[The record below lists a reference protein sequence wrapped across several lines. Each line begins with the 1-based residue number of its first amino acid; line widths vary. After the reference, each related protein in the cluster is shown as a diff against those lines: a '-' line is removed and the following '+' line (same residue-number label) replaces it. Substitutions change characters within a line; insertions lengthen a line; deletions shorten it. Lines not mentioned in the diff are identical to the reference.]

1 MEQPGMLPSGDF
13 PVRGCRGQIRAYI
26 KRGRRN
32 THVPDLVFPRRAAGQ
47 SGKHTP
53 HYGKEE
59 NAPLKTRYKILALVL
74 ALLCLLSFPCPAVL
88 AAEPEGNE
96 PAEEAESSAEEV
108 PEEEAAEE
116 PEQTAP
122 TVPLAKAPMLKA
134 AAATALITFDYVYDS
149 AGQYVYYQHPFYY
162 NGGPTGGYGD
172 MRLNDFA
179 NGQEAYCIEPGIML
193 AHGDVLRSDVID
205 IWNSFSYEQQNA
217 IKLALL
223 CGRAGNSSNL
233 PGTPSCQQ
241 TATQMLIWE
250 FITGARQPS
259 PPYARGND
267 EIYTCLVSNGQNAE
281 IGQIYDTILS
291 YMLSYM
297 TLPSFMTAVSASAPQ
312 EELSYD
318 GTTYS
323 ITLTDTNSVIG
334 NYSFS
339 ASDAVVSVEVSG
351 NQLILRSA
359 SPISA
364 PVTVVATRNSAYTA
378 ASTFTPYGSTTRQD
392 IVVGVE
398 AVGGMTGYLTLKANH
413 KEFRI
418 TVTKE
423 DSLTGMAQGDG
434 TLAGA
439 VYGLYHSDTLIETC
453 TTDANGQFT
462 TGYYEAG
469 EGWTIREI
477 APSPG
482 YLLDTTVYPVPATAD
497 QLPTI
502 KNDLTLTVKENP
514 ILGQFSISKLAVNS
528 AAGTEAPETG
538 ATFEVFP
545 KSAGSYD
552 AAAESERDI
561 LTCGENGTAQSKLLP
576 YGVYIVRQLSG
587 WKGYAL
593 DATLHEVN
601 ISSDGETVSI
611 QLRNEIFKGSLTIR
625 KVDKD
630 TEQALLGARFRLLDN
645 AGNPFAEGTTDES
658 GVLTFDN
665 LPFGDYYLEELEAPN
680 GYKIDRT
687 PYVFSVTADGQKI
700 EIRRENTRIP
710 GSVTVAKTDSSGNP
724 IPGAAF
730 RLEYSEDGEA
740 WTPVFHADVPAKE
753 IGGCTSEGLSDGM
766 LITGADGI
774 AVFGGLRADKNVHYR
789 ITENATVNGYVLLT
803 EPVEIGTLP
812 RENEE
817 SPIYDVSVTV
827 NNSPT
832 YLLPMTG
839 GAGLWPVLSAGF
851 AAACMGLFLIIISKN
866 KRRDCMQ

>member
-1 MEQPGMLPSGDF
+1 MEQHGTLPSGDF

-32 THVPDLVFPRRAAGQ
+32 THVPDLVFPRSAAGQ
-47 SGKHTP
+47 VSEHTQ

-59 NAPLKTRYKILALVL
+59 NTPLKTRYKILALIL

-88 AAEPEGNE
+88 AAELENGGLP
-96 PAEEAESSAEEV
+96 
-108 PEEEAAEE
+108 EAAEASEEAQEEEPAKE
-116 PEQTAP
+116 PEQT
-122 TVPLAKAPMLKA
+122 VPLVKAPMLKA

-162 NGGPTGGYGD
+162 NGGPTGGNGD

-205 IWNSFSYEQQNA
+205 VWNSFSYEQQNA

-223 CGRAGNSSNL
+223 CGRAGNSSHL

-281 IGQIYDTILS
+281 IGQIYDAILS

-297 TLPSFMTAVSASAPQ
+297 TLPGFMTAVSSSAPQ

-323 ITLTDTNSVIG
+323 ITLTDTNNVIE

-339 ASDAVVSVEVSG
+339 ASDTVVSVAVSG

-359 SPISA
+359 SPLSA

-418 TVTKE
+418 AVTKE
-423 DSLTGMAQGDG
+423 DGLTGTAQGDG

-439 VYGLYHSDTLIETC
+439 VYGLYHGDTLIETC

-482 YLLDTTVYPVPATAD
+482 YLLDMTVYPVPTTAD

-514 ILGQFSISKLAVNS
+514 ILGRFSISKLAVNS
-528 AAGTEAPETG
+528 AARTEAPETG

-545 KSAGSYD
+545 KSAGSYE

-576 YGVYIVRQLSG
+576 YGVYIIRQLSG
-587 WKGYAL
+587 WEGYVL
-593 DATLHEVN
+593 DTTLHEVN
-601 ISSDGETVSI
+601 ITSDGETVSLSI
-611 QLRNEIFKGSLTIR
+611 RNEIYKGLLTIQ

-630 TEQALLGARFRLLDN
+630 SGQALPDARFRLLDST
-645 AGNPFAEGTTDES
+645 GNPFAEGMTDANGILLFE
-658 GVLTFDN
+658 N
-665 LPFGDYYLEELEAPN
+665 IPFGDYYLEELEAPD
-680 GYKIDRT
+680 GYKADTT

-730 RLEYSEDGEA
+730 LLEHSEDGET
-740 WTPVFHADVPAKE
+740 WTPVFHTDVPAKE

-774 AVFGGLRADKNVHYR
+774 AIFNGLRAGDGVLYR
-789 ITENATVNGYVLLT
+789 VTEIATVNGYVLLT
-803 EPVEIGTLP
+803 EAVELGTLP
-812 RENEE
+812 RESEE
-817 SPIYDVSVTV
+817 STIYDVSVTV
-827 NNSPT
+827 SNSPT

-839 GAGLWPVLSAGF
+839 GTGLWPVLTAGF
-851 AAACMGLFLIIISKN
+851 AAACMGLFLISISKN

>member
-1 MEQPGMLPSGDF
+1 MEQPGTLPSGDF

-26 KRGRRN
+26 KRERRD
-32 THVPDLVFPRRAAGQ
+32 THVPDLVFPRSAAGQ
-47 SGKHTP
+47 VSEHTQ

-59 NAPLKTRYKILALVL
+59 NTPLKTRYKILALIL

-88 AAEPEGNE
+88 AAELEGD
-96 PAEEAESSAEEV
+96 ESV
-108 PEEEAAEE
+108 EEAAPSAEDVQEE
-116 PEQTAP
+116 EGAEQPEQTI
-122 TVPLAKAPMLKA
+122 PLSKPPMLKA

-205 IWNSFSYEQQNA
+205 VWNSFSYEQQNA

-281 IGQIYDTILS
+281 IGQIYDTIIS

-297 TLPSFMTAVSASAPQ
+297 TLPSFMTAVSSSAPQ
-312 EELSYD
+312 EELSND

-323 ITLTDTNSVIG
+323 ITLTDTNNVIE

-339 ASDAVVSVEVSG
+339 ASDTAVSAEVSG
-351 NQLILRSA
+351 NRLILRSA
-359 SPISA
+359 SPLSA

-398 AVGGMTGYLTLKANH
+398 AVGGMTGYLTLKANR

-418 TVTKE
+418 SVTKE
-423 DSLTGMAQGDG
+423 DGITGTAQGDG

-439 VYGLYHSDTLIETC
+439 VYGLYHGDTLIETC

-462 TGYYEAG
+462 TGYYETG
-469 EGWTIREI
+469 DDWTIREI

-482 YLLDTTVYPVPATAD
+482 YLLDTTVYPVPAAAD
-497 QLPTI
+497 QLPSI
-502 KNDLTLTVKENP
+502 KNDLSLTVKEPP
-514 ILGQFSISKLAVNS
+514 ILGRLSISKLAVNS
-528 AAGTEAPETG
+528 TAGAEAPEAG
-538 ATFEVFP
+538 ASFEVFL
-545 KSAGSYD
+545 KSAGSYE
-552 AAAESERDI
+552 AAAESERAI

-576 YGVYIVRQLSG
+576 YGVYIIRQLSG
-587 WKGYAL
+587 WEGYAL

-601 ISSDGETVSI
+601 ISSDGEIVTLS
-611 QLRNEIFKGSLTIR
+611 LRNEIFKGLLTIQ

-630 TEQALLGARFRLLDN
+630 SGQALPGARFRLLDS

-658 GVLTFDN
+658 GILVFEN
-665 LPFGDYYLEELEAPN
+665 IPFGDYYLEELEAPD
-680 GYKIDRT
+680 GYKADTT

-710 GSVTVAKTDSSGNP
+710 GSVTVAKTDSSGAP

-730 RLEYSEDGEA
+730 LLEYSEDGEI
-740 WTPVFHADVPAKE
+740 WTPVLHTDVPAKE
-753 IGGCTSEGLSDGM
+753 VGGCTSDGLSDGT

-774 AVFGGLRADKNVHYR
+774 AIFNGLRAGNGILYR
-789 ITENATVNGYVLLT
+789 VTEIATVNGYVLLT
-803 EPVEIGTLP
+803 EPVELGALP
-812 RENEE
+812 RESEE
-817 SPIYDVSVTV
+817 STIYDVSVTV
-827 NNSPT
+827 SNAPT

-839 GAGLWPVLSAGF
+839 GAALWPVLSAGF
-851 AAACMGLFLIIISKN
+851 AAACMGLFLIAISKN

>member
-1 MEQPGMLPSGDF
+1 MEQHGTLPSGDF
-13 PVRGCRGQIRAYI
+13 PVRGCLGQIRAYI
-26 KRGRRN
+26 KRERRD
-32 THVPDLVFPRRAAGQ
+32 THVPNLVFPRSAAGRIR
-47 SGKHTP
+47 KYTP

-59 NAPLKTRYKILALVL
+59 NTPLKTRYKILALIL

-88 AAEPEGNE
+88 AAGPEGNE
-96 PAEEAESSAEEV
+96 PSEEAESSAEDAQ
-108 PEEEAAEE
+108 EEEPAEQ
-116 PEQTAP
+116 PEQTI
-122 TVPLAKAPMLKA
+122 PLAKAPMLKA

-193 AHGDVLRSDVID
+193 AHGDVLRSDVINV
-205 IWNSFSYEQQNA
+205 WNSFSYEQQNA

-223 CGRAGNSSNL
+223 CGRAGNSSHL

-250 FITGARQPS
+250 FVTGARQPS
-259 PPYARGND
+259 PPYTRGND

-297 TLPSFMTAVSASAPQ
+297 TLPSFMTAVSTTAPQ

-318 GTTYS
+318 GNTYS
-323 ITLTDTNSVIG
+323 LMLTDTNNVIG

-339 ASDAVVSVEVSG
+339 ASDTAVSVEVSG
-351 NQLILRSA
+351 NRLILRSA
-359 SPISA
+359 SPLSA
-364 PVTVVATRNSAYTA
+364 SVTVVATRNSAYTA

-398 AVGGMTGYLTLKANH
+398 AVGGMTGYLTLKANR

-418 TVTKE
+418 SVTKE
-423 DSLTGMAQGDG
+423 DGITGTAQGDG
-434 TLAGA
+434 TLTGA
-439 VYGLYHSDTLIETC
+439 VYGLYHGDTLIETC

-469 EGWTIREI
+469 GGWTIREI
-477 APSPG
+477 SPSPG
-482 YLLDTTVYPVPATAD
+482 YFLDTTVYPVPAAAD
-497 QLPTI
+497 QLPSI
-502 KNDLTLTVKENP
+502 KNDLTLTVKETP
-514 ILGQFSISKLAVNS
+514 LLGRLSISKLAVNS

-538 ATFEVFP
+538 ASFEVFR
-545 KSAGSYD
+545 KAAGSYD
-552 AAAESERDI
+552 AAAETERDI
-561 LTCGENGTAQSKLLP
+561 LTCGEDGTAQSKLLP
-576 YGVYIVRQLSG
+576 YGVYLVRQLSG
-587 WKGYAL
+587 WEGYTL

-601 ISSDGETVSI
+601 ITSDGETVSLP
-611 QLRNEIFKGSLTIR
+611 LRNEIYKGSLTIQ
-625 KVDKD
+625 KTDKD
-630 TEQALLGARFRLLDN
+630 SGQALPGARFRLLDST
-645 AGNPFAEGTTDES
+645 GNPFAKGTTDEN
-658 GVLTFDN
+658 GILFFEN
-665 LPFGDYYLEELEAPN
+665 IPFGDYYLEELEAPN

-710 GSVTVAKTDSSGNP
+710 GSVTVAKTDSSGTP

-730 RLEYSEDGEA
+730 RLEYSEDGET

-753 IGGCTSEGLSDGM
+753 IGGCTSDGLSDGT
-766 LITGADGI
+766 LITGVEGR
-774 AVFGGLRADKNVHYR
+774 AVFDGLRAGEGVFYR
-789 ITENATVNGYVLLT
+789 VTEIATVNGYMLLT
-803 EPVEIGTLP
+803 EPVELGTLP

-827 NNSPT
+827 SNSPT

-851 AAACMGLFLIIISKN
+851 AAVCMGLFLIAISKN

>member
-1 MEQPGMLPSGDF
+1 MEQHGTLPSGDF

-26 KRGRRN
+26 ESERRN
-32 THVPDLVFPRRAAGQ
+32 ANVPDLVFPRSAAGRIYE
-47 SGKHTP
+47 HTP

-59 NAPLKTRYKILALVL
+59 NTPLKTRYKILALVL
-74 ALLCLLSFPCPAVL
+74 ALLCLLRFPCPAVL
-88 AAEPEGNE
+88 AAEPEGD
-96 PAEEAESSAEEV
+96 ESV
-108 PEEEAAEE
+108 EEAAPSAEDVQEE
-116 PEQTAP
+116 EGAEQPEL
-122 TVPLAKAPMLKA
+122 TVPLTKAPMLKA

-205 IWNSFSYEQQNA
+205 VWNSFSYEQQNA

-223 CGRAGNSSNL
+223 CGRAGNSSHL

-250 FITGARQPS
+250 FVTGARQPS
-259 PPYARGND
+259 PPYTRGND

-297 TLPSFMTAVSASAPQ
+297 TLPSFMTAVSSSAPQ

-323 ITLTDTNSVIG
+323 ITLIDTNNVIE

-339 ASDAVVSVEVSG
+339 ASDTVVSVAVSG
-351 NQLILRSA
+351 NQLILRST
-359 SPISA
+359 SPLSA

-423 DSLTGMAQGDG
+423 DSLSGMAQGDG
-434 TLAGA
+434 TLTGA
-439 VYGLYHSDTLIETC
+439 VYGLYHGDTLIETC

-462 TGYYEAG
+462 TCYYETG
-469 EGWTIREI
+469 DSWTIREI

-482 YLLDTTVYPVPATAD
+482 YLLDTTVYPVPAAAD
-497 QLPTI
+497 QLPSI

-514 ILGQFSISKLAVNS
+514 ILGRLSISKLAVNS

-545 KSAGSYD
+545 KSVGSYEV
-552 AAAESERDI
+552 AAESERDI

-576 YGVYIVRQLSG
+576 YGVYIIRQLSG
-587 WKGYAL
+587 WEGYVL
-593 DATLHEVN
+593 DTTLHEVN
-601 ISSDGETVSI
+601 ITSDGETVSLSI
-611 QLRNEIFKGSLTIR
+611 RNEIYKGSLTIQ

-630 TEQALLGARFRLLDN
+630 SRQALPDARFRLLDST
-645 AGNPFAEGTTDES
+645 GNPFAEGMTDANGILLFE
-658 GVLTFDN
+658 N
-665 LPFGDYYLEELEAPN
+665 IPFGDYYLEELEAPD
-680 GYKIDRT
+680 GYKADTT

-730 RLEYSEDGEA
+730 RLEYSEDGET
-740 WTPVFHADVPAKE
+740 WMPVFYSDIPAKE
-753 IGGCTSEGLSDGM
+753 VGGCTSEGLSDGM
-766 LITGADGI
+766 LITGDDGI
-774 AVFGGLRADKNVHYR
+774 AVFGGLRAGDGILYR
-789 ITENATVNGYVLLT
+789 VTEIVTVNGYVLLT
-803 EPVEIGTLP
+803 EPVELGTLP
-812 RENEE
+812 RESEE
-817 SPIYDVSVTV
+817 STIYNVSVTIS
-827 NNSPT
+827 NSPT

>member
-1 MEQPGMLPSGDF
+1 MEQHGTLPSGDF

-26 KRGRRN
+26 ERGRRD
-32 THVPDLVFPRRAAGQ
+32 TYVPNLVFPRRAAGRIRE
-47 SGKHTP
+47 HTP

-59 NAPLKTRYKILALVL
+59 NTPLKTRYKILALVL

-88 AAEPEGNE
+88 AAEPEGD
-96 PAEEAESSAEEV
+96 ESV
-108 PEEEAAEE
+108 EEAAPSAENVQEE
-116 PEQTAP
+116 EGAEQPEQTI
-122 TVPLAKAPMLKA
+122 PLAKAPMLKA

-205 IWNSFSYEQQNA
+205 VWNSFSYEQQNA

-223 CGRAGNSSNL
+223 CGRAGNSSHL

-250 FITGARQPS
+250 FVTGARQPS
-259 PPYARGND
+259 PPYTRGND

-297 TLPSFMTAVSASAPQ
+297 TLPSFMTAVSTTAPQ
-312 EELSYD
+312 EELPYD
-318 GTTYS
+318 GSTYS
-323 ITLTDTNSVIG
+323 LTLTDTNNVIG

-339 ASDAVVSVEVSG
+339 ASDTAVSVEVSG

-359 SPISA
+359 SPLSA

-398 AVGGMTGYLTLKANH
+398 AMGGMTGYLTLKANH

-423 DSLTGMAQGDG
+423 DGLTGTAQGDG

-439 VYGLYHSDTLIETC
+439 VYGLYHGDTLIETC

-545 KSAGSYD
+545 KSVGSYE

-576 YGVYIVRQLSG
+576 YGVYIIRQLSG
-587 WKGYAL
+587 WEGYVL
-593 DATLHEVN
+593 DTTLHEVN
-601 ISSDGETVSI
+601 ITSDGETVSLSI
-611 QLRNEIFKGSLTIR
+611 RNEIYKGSLTIQ

-630 TEQALLGARFRLLDN
+630 SGQALPDARFRLLDST
-645 AGNPFAEGTTDES
+645 GNPFAEGMTDANGILLFE
-658 GVLTFDN
+658 N
-665 LPFGDYYLEELEAPN
+665 IPFGDYYLEELEAPD
-680 GYKIDRT
+680 GYKADTT

-730 RLEYSEDGEA
+730 RLEYSEDGES
-740 WTPVFHADVPAKE
+740 WTPVFHTEVPAKE
-753 IGGCTSEGLSDGM
+753 VGGCTSESLSDGM
-766 LITGADGI
+766 LITGDDGI
-774 AVFGGLRADKNVHYR
+774 AVFGGLRAGDGILYR
-789 ITENATVNGYVLLT
+789 VTEIATVNGYVLLT
-803 EPVEIGTLP
+803 EPVELGTLP
-812 RENEE
+812 RESEE
-817 SPIYDVSVTV
+817 STIYNVSVTIS
-827 NNSPT
+827 NSPT

-839 GAGLWPVLSAGF
+839 GTGLWPVLSAGF

>member
-32 THVPDLVFPRRAAGQ
+32 THVPDLFFPRSAAGRIYE
-47 SGKHTP
+47 HTP

-59 NAPLKTRYKILALVL
+59 NTPLKTRYKILALVL

-88 AAEPEGNE
+88 AAELENGGLP
-96 PAEEAESSAEEV
+96 
-108 PEEEAAEE
+108 EAAEASEEAREEEPAKE
-116 PEQTAP
+116 PEQTI
-122 TVPLAKAPMLKA
+122 PLAKAPMLKA

-193 AHGDVLRSDVID
+193 AHGDVLHSDVID
-205 IWNSFSYEQQNA
+205 VWNSFSYEQQNA

-223 CGRAGNSSNL
+223 CGRAGNSSHL

-250 FITGARQPS
+250 FVTGARQPS
-259 PPYARGND
+259 PPYTRGND

-281 IGQIYDTILS
+281 IGKIYDTILS

-297 TLPSFMTAVSASAPQ
+297 TLPSFMTAVSSSAPQ

-323 ITLTDTNSVIG
+323 ITLTDTNNVIG

-339 ASDAVVSVEVSG
+339 ASDTVVSVKVSG
-351 NQLILRSA
+351 SQLILRSG
-359 SPISA
+359 SPLSA

-398 AVGGMTGYLTLKANH
+398 AVGGMTGYLTLKANR

-423 DSLTGMAQGDG
+423 DGVIRTAQGDG

-439 VYGLYHSDTLIETC
+439 VYGLYHGDTLIETC

-462 TGYYEAG
+462 TGYYEVG
-469 EGWTIREI
+469 DGWTIREI

-482 YLLDTTVYPVPATAD
+482 YLLDTTVYPVPAATD
-497 QLPTI
+497 QLPSI
-502 KNDLTLTVKENP
+502 KNDLTLTVKETP
-514 ILGQFSISKLAVNS
+514 ILGRLSIFKLAVNS
-528 AAGTEAPETG
+528 TAGTEAPEAG
-538 ATFEVFP
+538 ASFEVFR
-545 KSAGSYD
+545 KVAGSYD
-552 AAAESERDI
+552 AAAETERDI
-561 LTCGENGTAQSKLLP
+561 LTCGENGTVQSKLLP
-576 YGVYIVRQLSG
+576 YGVYLVRQLSG
-587 WKGYAL
+587 WEGYAL

-601 ISSDGETVSI
+601 IASDGEIVTLS
-611 QLRNEIFKGSLTIR
+611 LRNEIFKGLLTIQ

-630 TEQALLGARFRLLDN
+630 SGQALPGARFRLLDS

-658 GVLTFDN
+658 GILVFEN
-665 LPFGDYYLEELEAPN
+665 IPFGDYYLEELEAPD
-680 GYKIDRT
+680 GYKADTT

-700 EIRRENTRIP
+700 EILRENTRIP

-730 RLEYSEDGEA
+730 RLEYSADGEI

-753 IGGCTSEGLSDGM
+753 VGGCTSEGLSDGT
-766 LITGADGI
+766 LITGANGVAAFD
-774 AVFGGLRADKNVHYR
+774 GLRADKNVRYR
-789 ITENATVNGYVLLT
+789 ITEVAAVNGYVLLT

-812 RENEE
+812 REGED
-817 SPIYDVSVTV
+817 SPIYDISVTV

-839 GAGLWPVLSAGF
+839 GTGLWPVLTTGF
-851 AAACMGLFLIIISKN
+851 AAACMGLFLIAISKN

>member
-1 MEQPGMLPSGDF
+1 M
-13 PVRGCRGQIRAYI
+13 
-26 KRGRRN
+26 
-32 THVPDLVFPRRAAGQ
+32 
-47 SGKHTP
+47 
-53 HYGKEE
+53 
-59 NAPLKTRYKILALVL
+59 KTRYKILALIL

-88 AAEPEGNE
+88 AAEPEGD
-96 PAEEAESSAEEV
+96 ESV
-108 PEEEAAEE
+108 EEAAPSTEE
-116 PEQTAP
+116 EGAEQPEQTI
-122 TVPLAKAPMLKA
+122 PLAKAPMLKA

-205 IWNSFSYEQQNA
+205 VWNSFSYEQQNA

-223 CGRAGNSSNL
+223 CGRAGNSSQL

-250 FITGARQPS
+250 FVTGARQPS
-259 PPYARGND
+259 PPYTRGND

-297 TLPSFMTAVSASAPQ
+297 TLPSFMTAVRTTAPQ

-318 GTTYS
+318 GITYS
-323 ITLTDTNSVIG
+323 LALTDTNNVIG

-339 ASDAVVSVEVSG
+339 ASDTVVSTEVSG
-351 NQLILRSA
+351 NQLILRSG
-359 SPISA
+359 SPLSA

-398 AVGGMTGYLTLKANH
+398 AVGGMTGYLTLKANR
-413 KEFRI
+413 KEFRVA
-418 TVTKE
+418 VTKE
-423 DSLTGMAQGDG
+423 DGLTGTAQGDG

-439 VYGLYHSDTLIETC
+439 VYGLYHGDTLIETC

-469 EGWTIREI
+469 DGWTIREI

-482 YLLDTTVYPVPATAD
+482 YLLDTTVYPIPAAAD
-497 QLPTI
+497 QLPSI
-502 KNDLTLTVKENP
+502 KNDLSLTVKETP
-514 ILGQFSISKLAVNS
+514 ILGRLSISKLAVNS
-528 AAGTEAPETG
+528 TAGAEAPEAG
-538 ATFEVFP
+538 ASFEVFL
-545 KSAGSYD
+545 KSAGSYE
-552 AAAESERDI
+552 AAAESERAI

-576 YGVYIVRQLSG
+576 YGVYIIRQLSG
-587 WKGYAL
+587 WEGYAL

-601 ISSDGETVSI
+601 ISSDGEIVTLS
-611 QLRNEIFKGSLTIR
+611 LRNEIFKGLLTIQ

-630 TEQALLGARFRLLDN
+630 SGQALPGARFRLLDS

-658 GVLTFDN
+658 GILVFEN
-665 LPFGDYYLEELEAPN
+665 IPFGDYYLEELEAPD
-680 GYKIDRT
+680 GYKADTT

-710 GSVTVAKTDSSGNP
+710 GSVTVAKTDSGGKP

-730 RLEYSEDGEA
+730 RLEYSEDGES
-740 WTPVFHADVPAKE
+740 WTPVFHTEVPAKE
-753 IGGCTSEGLSDGM
+753 VGGCTSEGLSDGI
-766 LITGADGI
+766 LITGDDGI
-774 AVFGGLRADKNVHYR
+774 AIFDGLRADKNVRYR
-789 ITENATVNGYVLLT
+789 ITEIATVNGYVLLT
-803 EPVEIGTLP
+803 EAVELGTLP
-812 RENEE
+812 RESEE
-817 SPIYDVSVTV
+817 STIYDVSVTV
-827 NNSPT
+827 SNAPT

-839 GAGLWPVLSAGF
+839 GTGLWPVLSAGF
-851 AAACMGLFLIIISKN
+851 AAACMGLFLISVSKN

>member
-1 MEQPGMLPSGDF
+1 MEQHGTLPSGDF

-32 THVPDLVFPRRAAGQ
+32 THVPDLVFPRSAAGRIRE
-47 SGKHTP
+47 HTP

-59 NAPLKTRYKILALVL
+59 NTPLKTRYKILALIL

-88 AAEPEGNE
+88 AAELENGGLP
-96 PAEEAESSAEEV
+96 
-108 PEEEAAEE
+108 EAAEASEEAQEEEPAKE
-116 PEQTAP
+116 PEQT
-122 TVPLAKAPMLKA
+122 VPLVKAPMLKA

-162 NGGPTGGYGD
+162 NGGPTGGNGD

-205 IWNSFSYEQQNA
+205 VWNSFSYEQQNA

-223 CGRAGNSSNL
+223 CGRAGNSSHL

-281 IGQIYDTILS
+281 IGQIYDAILS

-297 TLPSFMTAVSASAPQ
+297 TLPGFMTAVSSSAPQ

-323 ITLTDTNSVIG
+323 ITLTDTNNVIE

-339 ASDAVVSVEVSG
+339 ASDTVVSVAVSG

-359 SPISA
+359 SPLSA

-418 TVTKE
+418 AVTKE
-423 DSLTGMAQGDG
+423 DGLTGTAQGDG

-439 VYGLYHSDTLIETC
+439 VYGLYHGDTLIETC

-482 YLLDTTVYPVPATAD
+482 YLLDMTVYPVPTTAD

-514 ILGQFSISKLAVNS
+514 ILGRFSISKLAVNS
-528 AAGTEAPETG
+528 AARTEAPETG

-545 KSAGSYD
+545 KSAGSYE

-576 YGVYIVRQLSG
+576 YGVYIIRQLSG
-587 WKGYAL
+587 WEGYVL
-593 DATLHEVN
+593 DTTLHEVN
-601 ISSDGETVSI
+601 ITSDGETVSLSI
-611 QLRNEIFKGSLTIR
+611 RNEIYKGLLTIQ

-630 TEQALLGARFRLLDN
+630 SGQALPDARFRLLDST
-645 AGNPFAEGTTDES
+645 GNPFAEGMTDANGILLFE
-658 GVLTFDN
+658 N
-665 LPFGDYYLEELEAPN
+665 IPFGDYYLEELEAPD
-680 GYKIDRT
+680 GYKADTT

-730 RLEYSEDGEA
+730 LLEHSEDGET
-740 WTPVFHADVPAKE
+740 WTPVFHTDVPAKE

-774 AVFGGLRADKNVHYR
+774 AIFNGLRAGDGVLYR
-789 ITENATVNGYVLLT
+789 VTEIATVNGYVLLT
-803 EPVEIGTLP
+803 EAVELGTLP
-812 RENEE
+812 RESEE
-817 SPIYDVSVTV
+817 STIYDVSVTV
-827 NNSPT
+827 SNSPT

-839 GAGLWPVLSAGF
+839 GTGLWPVLTAGF
-851 AAACMGLFLIIISKN
+851 AAACMGLFLISISKN

>member
-1 MEQPGMLPSGDF
+1 M
-13 PVRGCRGQIRAYI
+13 
-26 KRGRRN
+26 
-32 THVPDLVFPRRAAGQ
+32 
-47 SGKHTP
+47 
-53 HYGKEE
+53 
-59 NAPLKTRYKILALVL
+59 KTRYKILALVL

-88 AAEPEGNE
+88 AAEPEDGE
-96 PAEEAESSAEEV
+96 LAEDAASSVEEAQGEEGTEQ
-108 PEEEAAEE
+108 PEL
-116 PEQTAP
+116 

-205 IWNSFSYEQQNA
+205 VWNSFSYEQQNA

-223 CGRAGNSSNL
+223 CGRAGNSSHL

-250 FITGARQPS
+250 FVTGARQPS

-297 TLPSFMTAVSASAPQ
+297 TLPSFMTAVSTTAPQ
-312 EELSYD
+312 EELPYD
-318 GTTYS
+318 GSTYS
-323 ITLTDTNSVIG
+323 LTLTATNNVIG
-334 NYSFS
+334 NDSFS
-339 ASDAVVSVEVSG
+339 ASDSAVSVEVSG
-351 NQLILRSA
+351 NQLILRSV
-359 SPISA
+359 SPLSA
-364 PVTVVATRNSAYTA
+364 PVTVVAIRNSAYTA

-418 TVTKE
+418 AVTKE
-423 DSLTGMAQGDG
+423 DGLTGTAQGDG

-482 YLLDTTVYPVPATAD
+482 YLLDMTVYPVPATAD

-514 ILGQFSISKLAVNS
+514 ILGRFSISKLAVNS

-545 KSAGSYD
+545 KSVGSYE

-576 YGVYIVRQLSG
+576 YGVYIIRQLSG
-587 WKGYAL
+587 WEGYVL
-593 DATLHEVN
+593 DTTLHEVN
-601 ISSDGETVSI
+601 ITSDGETVSLSI
-611 QLRNEIFKGSLTIR
+611 RNEIYKGSLTIQ

-630 TEQALLGARFRLLDN
+630 SGQALPGARFRLLDS
-645 AGNPFAEGTTDES
+645 AGNPFAEGTTDANGILVFE
-658 GVLTFDN
+658 N
-665 LPFGDYYLEELEAPN
+665 IPFGDYYLEELEAPN

-700 EIRRENTRIP
+700 EIQRENFRIP

-730 RLEYSEDGEA
+730 LLEYSEDGEI
-740 WTPVFHADVPAKE
+740 WTTVFHTDVPAKE
-753 IGGCTSEGLSDGM
+753 IGGCTSDGLSDGM

-774 AVFGGLRADKNVHYR
+774 AVFGGLRAGDGILYR
-789 ITENATVNGYVLLT
+789 VTEIATVNGYVLLT
-803 EPVEIGTLP
+803 EPVELGTLP
-812 RENEE
+812 RESEE
-817 SPIYDVSVTV
+817 STIYNVSVTIS
-827 NNSPT
+827 NSPT

-839 GAGLWPVLSAGF
+839 GTGLWPVLSAGF

>member
-1 MEQPGMLPSGDF
+1 MEQHGTLPSGDF

-32 THVPDLVFPRRAAGQ
+32 THVPDLVFPRSTAGQ
-47 SGKHTP
+47 SGRHTP

-59 NAPLKTRYKILALVL
+59 NTPLKTRYKILALIL
-74 ALLCLLSFPCPAVL
+74 TLLCLLSFPCPAVL
-88 AAEPEGNE
+88 AAEPEGD
-96 PAEEAESSAEEV
+96 ESV
-108 PEEEAAEE
+108 EEAAPSAEDVQEE
-116 PEQTAP
+116 EGAEQPEQTI
-122 TVPLAKAPMLKA
+122 PLAKAPMLKA

-205 IWNSFSYEQQNA
+205 VWNSFSYEQQNA

-223 CGRAGNSSNL
+223 CGRAGNSTNL

-250 FITGARQPS
+250 FVTGARQPS
-259 PPYARGND
+259 PPYTRGND

-297 TLPSFMTAVSASAPQ
+297 TLPSFMTAVSTTAPQ
-312 EELSYD
+312 EELPYD
-318 GTTYS
+318 GSTYS
-323 ITLTDTNSVIG
+323 LTLTDTNNVIR

-339 ASDAVVSVEVSG
+339 ASDTAVSVEVSG
-351 NQLILRSA
+351 NQLILRSV
-359 SPISA
+359 SPLSA

-423 DSLTGMAQGDG
+423 DGLTGTAQGDG
-434 TLAGA
+434 TLTGA
-439 VYGLYHSDTLIETC
+439 VYGLYHGDTLIETC

-482 YLLDTTVYPVPATAD
+482 YLLDMTVYPVPATAD
-497 QLPTI
+497 QLPSI
-502 KNDLTLTVKENP
+502 KNDLTLIVKETP
-514 ILGQFSISKLAVNS
+514 ILGRFSISKLAVNS

-545 KSAGSYD
+545 KSAGSYE

-576 YGVYIVRQLSG
+576 YGVYIIRQLSG
-587 WKGYAL
+587 WEGYLL
-593 DATLHEVN
+593 DTTLHEVN
-601 ISSDGETVSI
+601 ITSDGETVSLSI
-611 QLRNEIFKGSLTIR
+611 RNEIYKGSLTIQ

-630 TEQALLGARFRLLDN
+630 SGQALPDARFRLLDST
-645 AGNPFAEGTTDES
+645 GNPFAEGMTDANGILLFE
-658 GVLTFDN
+658 N
-665 LPFGDYYLEELEAPN
+665 IPFGDYYLEELEAPD
-680 GYKIDRT
+680 GYKADTT

-710 GSVTVAKTDSSGNP
+710 GSVTVAKTDSSGNT

-730 RLEYSEDGEA
+730 RLEYSEDGET
-740 WTPVFHADVPAKE
+740 WMPVFYSDIPAKE
-753 IGGCTSEGLSDGM
+753 VGGCTSESLSDGM
-766 LITGADGI
+766 LITGDDGI
-774 AVFGGLRADKNVHYR
+774 AVFGGLRAGDGILYR
-789 ITENATVNGYVLLT
+789 VTEIATVNGYVLLT
-803 EPVEIGTLP
+803 EPVELGALP
-812 RENEE
+812 RESEE
-817 SPIYDVSVTV
+817 SIIYNVSVTIS
-827 NNSPT
+827 NSPT

-839 GAGLWPVLSAGF
+839 GTGLWPVLSAGF

>member
-1 MEQPGMLPSGDF
+1 MEQRGMLPSGDF

-32 THVPDLVFPRRAAGQ
+32 THVPDLVFPRSAAGRIYE
-47 SGKHTP
+47 HTP

-59 NAPLKTRYKILALVL
+59 NTPLKTRYNILALVL

-88 AAEPEGNE
+88 AAEPEGD
-96 PAEEAESSAEEV
+96 ESV
-108 PEEEAAEE
+108 EEAAPSAEDVQEE
-116 PEQTAP
+116 EGAEQPEL
-122 TVPLAKAPMLKA
+122 TVPLTKAPMLKA

-205 IWNSFSYEQQNA
+205 VWNSFSYEQQNA
-217 IKLALL
+217 IKLVLL
-223 CGRAGNSSNL
+223 CGRAGNSTNL

-250 FITGARQPS
+250 FVTGARQPS
-259 PPYARGND
+259 PPYTRGND

-297 TLPSFMTAVSASAPQ
+297 TLPSFMTAVSTTAPQ
-312 EELSYD
+312 EELPYD
-318 GTTYS
+318 GSTYS
-323 ITLTDTNSVIG
+323 LTLTDTNNVIG

-339 ASDAVVSVEVSG
+339 ASDTAVSVEVSG
-351 NQLILRSA
+351 NQLILRSV
-359 SPISA
+359 SPLSA
-364 PVTVVATRNSAYTA
+364 PVTVVAIRNSAYTA

-398 AVGGMTGYLTLKANH
+398 AIGGMTGYLTLKANR

-423 DSLTGMAQGDG
+423 DGITETAQGDG
-434 TLAGA
+434 TLTGA
-439 VYGLYHSDTLIETC
+439 VYGLYHGDTLIETC

-482 YLLDTTVYPVPATAD
+482 YLLDTTVYPIPAATD
-497 QLPTI
+497 QLPSI
-502 KNDLTLTVKENP
+502 KNDLTLTVKETP
-514 ILGQFSISKLAVNS
+514 IFGRLSISKLAVNS
-528 AAGTEAPETG
+528 AAGAKAPEAG
-538 ATFEVFP
+538 ASFEVFL

-601 ISSDGETVSI
+601 ITSDGETVSLSI
-611 QLRNEIFKGSLTIR
+611 RNEIYKGSLTIQ

-630 TEQALLGARFRLLDN
+630 SGQTLPGARFRLLDS

-680 GYKIDRT
+680 GYKADTT

-710 GSVTVAKTDSSGNP
+710 GSVTVAKTDSGGNP

-730 RLEYSEDGEA
+730 RLEYSEDGES
-740 WTPVFHADVPAKE
+740 WTPVFHTEVPAKE
-753 IGGCTSEGLSDGM
+753 VGGCTSEGLSDGI
-766 LITGADGI
+766 LITGDDGI
-774 AVFGGLRADKNVHYR
+774 AIFDGLRAGDGILYR
-789 ITENATVNGYVLLT
+789 VTEIATVNGYVLLT
-803 EPVEIGTLP
+803 EPVELGTLP
-812 RENEE
+812 RENEDN
-817 SPIYDVSVTV
+817 PIYDVSVTV

-839 GAGLWPVLSAGF
+839 GTGLWPVLSAGF

>member
-1 MEQPGMLPSGDF
+1 MEQPGTLPSGDF

-26 KRGRRN
+26 KRERRDM
-32 THVPDLVFPRRAAGQ
+32 HVLYLVFPRSAAGQ
-47 SGKHTP
+47 IREHTP

-59 NAPLKTRYKILALVL
+59 NTPLKTRYKILALIL

-88 AAEPEGNE
+88 AAEPENGGL
-96 PAEEAESSAEEV
+96 P
-108 PEEEAAEE
+108 EAAEASEEAQEEEPAKE
-116 PEQTAP
+116 PEQTI
-122 TVPLAKAPMLKA
+122 PLSKAPMLKA

-205 IWNSFSYEQQNA
+205 VWNSFSYEQQNA

-223 CGRAGNSSNL
+223 CGRAGNSSHL

-250 FITGARQPS
+250 FVTGARQPS
-259 PPYARGND
+259 PPYTRSND

-297 TLPSFMTAVSASAPQ
+297 TLPGFMTAVSTSAPQ

-318 GTTYS
+318 GSTY
-323 ITLTDTNSVIG
+323 TLALTDTNNVIG

-339 ASDAVVSVEVSG
+339 ASDTAVSAEVSG
-351 NQLILRSA
+351 NRLILRSA
-359 SPISA
+359 SPLSA
-364 PVTVVATRNSAYTA
+364 PVTVVAARNSAYTA

-398 AVGGMTGYLTLKANH
+398 AVGGMTGYLTLKANR

-418 TVTKE
+418 AVTKE
-423 DSLTGMAQGDG
+423 DGITGTAQGDG

-439 VYGLYHSDTLIETC
+439 VYGLYHGDTLIETC

-469 EGWTIREI
+469 DGWTIREI

-482 YLLDTTVYPVPATAD
+482 YLLDTTVYPVPAATD
-497 QLPTI
+497 QLPSI
-502 KNDLTLTVKENP
+502 KNDLTLTVKETP
-514 ILGQFSISKLAVNS
+514 ILGRLSIFKLAVNS
-528 AAGTEAPETG
+528 TAGTEAPEAG
-538 ATFEVFP
+538 ASFEVFR
-545 KSAGSYD
+545 KVAGSYD
-552 AAAESERDI
+552 AAAETERDI
-561 LTCGENGTAQSKLLP
+561 LTCGENGTVQSKLLP
-576 YGVYIVRQLSG
+576 YGVYLVRQLSG
-587 WKGYAL
+587 WEGYVL
-593 DATLHEVN
+593 DTTLHEMN
-601 ISSDGETVSI
+601 ITSDGETVSI
-611 QLRNEIFKGSLTIR
+611 QLRNEIFKGSLTIQ

-630 TEQALLGARFRLLDN
+630 SGQALPGARFRLLDST
-645 AGNPFAEGTTDES
+645 GNPFAEGTTDEN
-658 GVLTFDN
+658 GILVFEN
-665 LPFGDYYLEELEAPN
+665 IPFGDYYLEELEASD
-680 GYKIDRT
+680 GYKADTT
-687 PYVFSVTADGQKI
+687 PYVFSVTTDGQRI
-700 EIRRENTRIP
+700 EVRRENTRIP

-730 RLEYSEDGEA
+730 RLEYSEDGES
-740 WTPVFHADVPAKE
+740 WTPVFHTEVPAKE
-753 IGGCTSEGLSDGM
+753 VGGCTSEGLSDGI
-766 LITGADGI
+766 LITGDDGI
-774 AVFGGLRADKNVHYR
+774 AIFDGLRADKNVRYR
-789 ITENATVNGYVLLT
+789 ITEIATVNGYVLLT
-803 EPVEIGTLP
+803 EPVELGTLP
-812 RENEE
+812 RENEDKL
-817 SPIYDVSVTV
+817 IYDVSVTV

>member
-1 MEQPGMLPSGDF
+1 MD
-13 PVRGCRGQIRAYI
+13 
-26 KRGRRN
+26 
-32 THVPDLVFPRRAAGQ
+32 
-47 SGKHTP
+47 
-53 HYGKEE
+53 
-59 NAPLKTRYKILALVL
+59 
-74 ALLCLLSFPCPAVL
+74 
-88 AAEPEGNE
+88 
-96 PAEEAESSAEEV
+96 ESV
-108 PEEEAAEE
+108 EEAAPSAEDVQEE
-116 PEQTAP
+116 EGAEQPEQTI
-122 TVPLAKAPMLKA
+122 PLVKAPMLKA

-205 IWNSFSYEQQNA
+205 VWNSFSYEQQNA

-281 IGQIYDTILS
+281 IGQIYDAILS

-297 TLPSFMTAVSASAPQ
+297 TLPSFMSAVSTTAPQ
-312 EELSYD
+312 EELPYD
-318 GTTYS
+318 GSTYS
-323 ITLTDTNSVIG
+323 LTLTDTNNVIG

-339 ASDAVVSVEVSG
+339 ASDTAISVEVSG
-351 NQLILRSA
+351 NQLFLRSA
-359 SPISA
+359 SPLSA
-364 PVTVVATRNSAYTA
+364 SATVVATRNSAYTA

-398 AVGGMTGYLTLKANH
+398 AVGGMTGYLTLKANR

-418 TVTKE
+418 SVTKE
-423 DSLTGMAQGDG
+423 DGITGTVQGDG

-439 VYGLYHSDTLIETC
+439 VYGLYHGDTLIETC

-469 EGWTIREI
+469 DGWTIREI

-482 YLLDTTVYPVPATAD
+482 YLLDTTVYLVPAVTD
-497 QLPTI
+497 QLPSI
-502 KNDLTLTVKENP
+502 KNDLTLTVKETP
-514 ILGQFSISKLAVNS
+514 ILGRLSISKLAVNS
-528 AAGTEAPETG
+528 TAGTEAPEVG
-538 ATFEVFP
+538 ASFEVFL

-552 AAAESERDI
+552 AAAEAERDI
-561 LTCGENGTAQSKLLP
+561 LTCGEGGTALSKMLP

-587 WKGYAL
+587 WEGYTL
-593 DATLHEVN
+593 DTTLHEVN
-601 ISSDGETVSI
+601 ITSDGETVSLAI
-611 QLRNEIFKGSLTIR
+611 RNEIFKGSLTIQ

-630 TEQALLGARFRLLDN
+630 SGQALPGARFRILDST
-645 AGNPFAEGTTDES
+645 GNPFAEGTTDANGILVFE
-658 GVLTFDN
+658 N
-665 LPFGDYYLEELEAPN
+665 IPFGDYYLEELEAPD
-680 GYKIDRT
+680 GYKADTT
-687 PYVFSVTADGQKI
+687 PYVFSIDADGQRI
-700 EIRRENTRIP
+700 EVRRENTRIP
-710 GSVTVAKTDSSGNP
+710 GSVTVVKTDSSGNP
-724 IPGAAF
+724 IPGATF
-730 RLEYSEDGEA
+730 RLEYSEDGET
-740 WTPVFHADVPAKE
+740 WTPVFHTDVPAKE
-753 IGGCTSEGLSDGM
+753 VGGCTSDGLSDGT
-766 LITGADGI
+766 LITGVEGR
-774 AVFGGLRADKNVHYR
+774 AVFDGLRAGNGVLYR
-789 ITENATVNGYVLLT
+789 VTEIATINGYVLLT
-803 EPVEIGTLP
+803 EPVEFGTLP
-812 RENEE
+812 RKNEE

-827 NNSPT
+827 SNSPT

-839 GAGLWPVLSAGF
+839 GTGLWPVLTTGF
-851 AAACMGLFLIIISKN
+851 AAACMGLFLIAISKN

>member
-1 MEQPGMLPSGDF
+1 MEQHGTLPPGDF

-32 THVPDLVFPRRAAGQ
+32 THVPDLVFPRSAAGQ
-47 SGKHTP
+47 VSEHTQ

-59 NAPLKTRYKILALVL
+59 NTPLKTRYRILVLIL

-88 AAEPEGNE
+88 AAEPEGD
-96 PAEEAESSAEEV
+96 ESV
-108 PEEEAAEE
+108 EEAAPSAEDVQEE
-116 PEQTAP
+116 EGAEQPEL
-122 TVPLAKAPMLKA
+122 TVPLTKAPMLKA

-205 IWNSFSYEQQNA
+205 VWNSFSYEQQNA

-297 TLPSFMTAVSASAPQ
+297 TLPSFMTAVSSSAPQ

-323 ITLTDTNSVIG
+323 ITLTDTNNVIG

-339 ASDAVVSVEVSG
+339 ASDTVVSVAVSG

-359 SPISA
+359 SPLSA

-398 AVGGMTGYLTLKANH
+398 AVGGMTGYLTLKANR

-423 DSLTGMAQGDG
+423 DGITGTAQGDG
-434 TLAGA
+434 TLTGA
-439 VYGLYHSDTLIETC
+439 VYGLYHGDTLIETC

-482 YLLDTTVYPVPATAD
+482 YLLDTTVYPIPAAAD
-497 QLPTI
+497 QLPAI
-502 KNDLTLTVKENP
+502 KNDLTLTVKETP
-514 ILGQFSISKLAVNS
+514 ILGRLSISKLAVNS
-528 AAGTEAPETG
+528 TAGTEVPEAG
-538 ATFEVFP
+538 ASFEVFL

-552 AAAESERDI
+552 AAAETERDI
-561 LTCGENGTAQSKLLP
+561 LTCGEDGTAQSKLLP
-576 YGVYIVRQLSG
+576 YGVYLVRQLSG
-587 WKGYAL
+587 WEGYAL

-601 ISSDGETVSI
+601 ISSDGEIVTLS
-611 QLRNEIFKGSLTIR
+611 LRNEIFKGLLTIQ

-630 TEQALLGARFRLLDN
+630 SGQALPGARFRLLDS
-645 AGNPFAEGTTDES
+645 AGNPFAEGTTDANGMLIFE
-658 GVLTFDN
+658 N
-665 LPFGDYYLEELEAPN
+665 IPFGDYYLEELEAPD
-680 GYKIDRT
+680 GYKADTT

-710 GSVTVAKTDSSGNP
+710 GSVTVAKNDSSGAP

-730 RLEYSEDGEA
+730 LLEYSEDGEI
-740 WTPVFHADVPAKE
+740 WTPVFHTDVPAKE

-774 AVFGGLRADKNVHYR
+774 AIFNGLRAGDGVLYR
-789 ITENATVNGYVLLT
+789 VTEIATVNGHVLLT
-803 EPVEIGTLP
+803 EPVELGALP
-812 RENEE
+812 RESEE
-817 SPIYDVSVTV
+817 STIYDVSVTV
-827 NNSPT
+827 SNAPT

-839 GAGLWPVLSAGF
+839 GTGLWPVLSAGF
-851 AAACMGLFLIIISKN
+851 AAACMGLFLIAISKN

>member
-1 MEQPGMLPSGDF
+1 MEQHGTLPSGDF

-32 THVPDLVFPRRAAGQ
+32 THVPDLFFPRRAAGRIRE
-47 SGKHTP
+47 HTP

-59 NAPLKTRYKILALVL
+59 NTPLKTRYKILALVL

-88 AAEPEGNE
+88 AAELENGGLP
-96 PAEEAESSAEEV
+96 
-108 PEEEAAEE
+108 EAAEASEEAQEEEPAKE
-116 PEQTAP
+116 PEQTI
-122 TVPLAKAPMLKA
+122 PLAKAPMLKA

-205 IWNSFSYEQQNA
+205 VWNSFSYEQQNA

-281 IGQIYDTILS
+281 IGQIYDAILS

-297 TLPSFMTAVSASAPQ
+297 TLPSFMSAVSTTAPQ

-318 GTTYS
+318 GSTY
-323 ITLTDTNSVIG
+323 TLALTDTNNVIG

-339 ASDAVVSVEVSG
+339 ASDTAVSAEVSG
-351 NQLILRSA
+351 NRLILRSA
-359 SPISA
+359 SPLSA

-398 AVGGMTGYLTLKANH
+398 AVGGMTGYLTLKATR

-418 TVTKE
+418 SVTKE
-423 DSLTGMAQGDG
+423 DGITGTAQGDG
-434 TLAGA
+434 TLAEA
-439 VYGLYHSDTLIETC
+439 VYGLYHGNTLIETC

-462 TGYYEAG
+462 TGYYETG
-469 EGWTIREI
+469 DDWTIREI

-482 YLLDTTVYPVPATAD
+482 YLLDTTVYPVPAAAD
-497 QLPTI
+497 QLPSI
-502 KNDLTLTVKENP
+502 KNDLSLTVKETP
-514 ILGQFSISKLAVNS
+514 ILGRLSISKLAVNS
-528 AAGTEAPETG
+528 TAGAEAPEAG
-538 ATFEVFP
+538 ACFEVFR
-545 KSAGSYD
+545 KAAGSYE

-561 LTCGENGTAQSKLLP
+561 LTCGEDGIALSKMLL
-576 YGVYIVRQLSG
+576 YGIYIVRQLSG
-587 WKGYAL
+587 WEGYAL
-593 DATLHEVN
+593 DTTRHEVN

-611 QLRNEIFKGSLTIR
+611 QLRNEIFKGSLAIQ

-630 TEQALLGARFRLLDN
+630 SGQALPGARFRLLDS
-645 AGNPFAEGTTDES
+645 AGNPFAEGTTDANGMLIFE
-658 GVLTFDN
+658 N
-665 LPFGDYYLEELEAPN
+665 IPFGDYYLEELEAPD
-680 GYKIDRT
+680 GYKADTT

-730 RLEYSEDGEA
+730 LLEHSEDGET
-740 WTPVFHADVPAKE
+740 WTPVFHTDVPAKE

-774 AVFGGLRADKNVHYR
+774 AIFNGLRAGDGVLYR
-789 ITENATVNGYVLLT
+789 VTEIATVNGYVLLT
-803 EPVEIGTLP
+803 EAVELGTLP
-812 RENEE
+812 RESEE
-817 SPIYDVSVTV
+817 STIYDVSVTV
-827 NNSPT
+827 SNAPT

-839 GAGLWPVLSAGF
+839 GTGLWPVLSAGF
-851 AAACMGLFLIIISKN
+851 AAACMGLFLISVSKN

>member
-1 MEQPGMLPSGDF
+1 MEQHGTLPSGDF

-32 THVPDLVFPRRAAGQ
+32 THVPDLVFPRSAAGRIRE
-47 SGKHTP
+47 HTP

-59 NAPLKTRYKILALVL
+59 NTPLKTRYKILALIL
-74 ALLCLLSFPCPAVL
+74 ALLCLLRFPCPAVL
-88 AAEPEGNE
+88 AAEPEDGELPETAEASEEAQEEE
-96 PAEEAESSAEEV
+96 PAK
-108 PEEEAAEE
+108 E
-116 PEQTAP
+116 PEQTI
-122 TVPLAKAPMLKA
+122 PLAKAPMLKA

-205 IWNSFSYEQQNA
+205 VWNSFSYEQQNA

-223 CGRAGNSSNL
+223 CGRAGNSSHL

-250 FITGARQPS
+250 FVTGARQPS
-259 PPYARGND
+259 PPYTRGND

-378 ASTFTPYGSTTRQD
+378 VSTFTPYGSTTRQD

-423 DSLTGMAQGDG
+423 DGLTGTAQGDG

-462 TGYYEAG
+462 IGYYEAG

-477 APSPG
+477 APSSG
-482 YLLDTTVYPVPATAD
+482 YLLDTTVYPVPAAAD
-497 QLPTI
+497 QLPSI
-502 KNDLTLTVKENP
+502 KNDLTLTVKETP
-514 ILGQFSISKLAVNS
+514 ILGRLSIFKLAVNS
-528 AAGTEAPETG
+528 TAGTEAPEAG
-538 ATFEVFP
+538 ASFEVFR
-545 KSAGSYD
+545 KVAGSYD
-552 AAAESERDI
+552 AAAETERDI
-561 LTCGENGTAQSKLLP
+561 LTCGEDGTAQSKLLP
-576 YGVYIVRQLSG
+576 YGIYIVRQLSG
-587 WKGYAL
+587 WEGYVL
-593 DATLHEVN
+593 DTTLHEMN
-601 ISSDGETVSI
+601 ITSDGETVSI
-611 QLRNEIFKGSLTIR
+611 QLRNEIFKGSLTIQ

-630 TEQALLGARFRLLDN
+630 SGQALPGARFRLLDST
-645 AGNPFAEGTTDES
+645 GNPFAEGTTDEN
-658 GVLTFDN
+658 GILVFEN
-665 LPFGDYYLEELEAPN
+665 IPFGDYYLEELEASD
-680 GYKIDRT
+680 GYKADTT
-687 PYVFSVTADGQKI
+687 PYVFSVTTDGQRI
-700 EIRRENTRIP
+700 EVRRENTRIP

-730 RLEYSEDGEA
+730 RLEYSEDGEI
-740 WTPVFHADVPAKE
+740 WTPVLHTDVPAKE
-753 IGGCTSEGLSDGM
+753 VGGCSSDGLSDGT

-774 AVFGGLRADKNVHYR
+774 AIFNGLRAGNGILYR
-789 ITENATVNGYVLLT
+789 VTEIATVNGYVLLT
-803 EPVEIGTLP
+803 EPVELGALP
-812 RENEE
+812 RESEE
-817 SPIYDVSVTV
+817 STIYDVSVTV
-827 NNSPT
+827 SNAPT
-832 YLLPMTG
+832 YLLPLTG
-839 GAGLWPVLSAGF
+839 GTGLWSVLSAGF
-851 AAACMGLFLIIISKN
+851 AAACMGLFLIAISKN

>member
-1 MEQPGMLPSGDF
+1 MEQHGTLPSGDF

-26 KRGRRN
+26 ESERRN
-32 THVPDLVFPRRAAGQ
+32 ANVPDLFFPRRAAGQ
-47 SGKHTP
+47 IREHTP

-59 NAPLKTRYKILALVL
+59 NTPLKTRYKILALVL
-74 ALLCLLSFPCPAVL
+74 ALLCLLSFPCPSVL
-88 AAEPEGNE
+88 AAEPEGD
-96 PAEEAESSAEEV
+96 ESV
-108 PEEEAAEE
+108 EEAAPSAEDVQEE
-116 PEQTAP
+116 EGAEQPEL
-122 TVPLAKAPMLKA
+122 TVPLTKAPMLKA

-205 IWNSFSYEQQNA
+205 VWNSFSYEQQNA

-223 CGRAGNSSNL
+223 CGRAGNSSHL

-250 FITGARQPS
+250 FVTGARQPS
-259 PPYARGND
+259 PPYTRGND

-297 TLPSFMTAVSASAPQ
+297 TLPSFMTAVSSSAPQ

-323 ITLTDTNSVIG
+323 ITLTDTNNVIE

-339 ASDAVVSVEVSG
+339 ASDTVVSVAVSG

-359 SPISA
+359 SPLSA

-423 DSLTGMAQGDG
+423 DSLTGMAQGNG

-439 VYGLYHSDTLIETC
+439 VYGLYHGDTLIETC

-482 YLLDTTVYPVPATAD
+482 YLLDTTVYPLPATAD
-497 QLPTI
+497 QLSTI

-514 ILGQFSISKLAVNS
+514 ILGRFSISKLAVNS

-538 ATFEVFP
+538 AAFEVFP
-545 KSAGSYD
+545 KSAGSYE

-587 WKGYAL
+587 WEGYLL
-593 DATLHEVN
+593 DTTLHEVN
-601 ISSDGETVSI
+601 ITSDGETVSLSI
-611 QLRNEIFKGSLTIR
+611 RNEIYKGSLTIQ

-630 TEQALLGARFRLLDN
+630 SGQALPDARFRLLDST
-645 AGNPFAEGTTDES
+645 GNPFAEGMTDANGILLFE
-658 GVLTFDN
+658 N
-665 LPFGDYYLEELEAPN
+665 IPFGDYYLEELEAPD
-680 GYKIDRT
+680 GYKADTT

-730 RLEYSEDGEA
+730 RLEYSEDGET
-740 WTPVFHADVPAKE
+740 WMPVFHADVPAKE
-753 IGGCTSEGLSDGM
+753 IGGCTSESLSDGM
-766 LITGADGI
+766 LITGSKGI
-774 AVFGGLRADKNVHYR
+774 AVFDGLRADKNVHYR

-803 EPVEIGTLP
+803 EPVELGTLP

-817 SPIYDVSVTV
+817 SPIYDVSVTIS
-827 NNSPT
+827 NSPT

>member
-1 MEQPGMLPSGDF
+1 MEQRGTLPSGDF

-26 KRGRRN
+26 KRGRRD
-32 THVPDLVFPRRAAGQ
+32 TYVPNLVFPRRAAGRIRE
-47 SGKHTP
+47 HTP

-59 NAPLKTRYKILALVL
+59 NTPLKTRYKILALVL

-88 AAEPEGNE
+88 AAEPEGD
-96 PAEEAESSAEEV
+96 ESV
-108 PEEEAAEE
+108 EEAAPSAEDVQEE
-116 PEQTAP
+116 EGAEQPEQTI
-122 TVPLAKAPMLKA
+122 PLAKAPMLKA

-205 IWNSFSYEQQNA
+205 VWNSFSYEQQNA

-223 CGRAGNSSNL
+223 CGRAGNSSHL

-250 FITGARQPS
+250 FVTGARQPS
-259 PPYARGND
+259 PPYTRGND

-297 TLPSFMTAVSASAPQ
+297 TLPSFMTAVSTTAPQ
-312 EELSYD
+312 EELPYD
-318 GTTYS
+318 GSTYS
-323 ITLTDTNSVIG
+323 LTLTDTNNVIG

-339 ASDAVVSVEVSG
+339 ASDTAVSVEVSG

-359 SPISA
+359 SPLSA

-423 DSLTGMAQGDG
+423 DSLTGMAQGNG

-439 VYGLYHSDTLIETC
+439 VYGLYHGDTLIETC

-482 YLLDTTVYPVPATAD
+482 YLLDMTVYPVPATAD

-514 ILGQFSISKLAVNS
+514 ILGRFSISKLAVNS
-528 AAGTEAPETG
+528 AAGAKAPEAG
-538 ATFEVFP
+538 ASFEVFP
-545 KSAGSYD
+545 KSAGSYE
-552 AAAESERDI
+552 AAVESERDI
-561 LTCGENGTAQSKLLP
+561 LTCGEDGTAQSKLLP
-576 YGVYIVRQLSG
+576 YGVYLVRQLSG
-587 WKGYAL
+587 WEGYTL

-601 ISSDGETVSI
+601 ITSDGETVSLP
-611 QLRNEIFKGSLTIR
+611 LRNEIYKGSLTIQ
-625 KVDKD
+625 KTDKD
-630 TEQALLGARFRLLDN
+630 SGQALPGARFRLLDST
-645 AGNPFAEGTTDES
+645 GNPFAKGTTDEN
-658 GVLTFDN
+658 GILFFEN
-665 LPFGDYYLEELEAPN
+665 IPFGDYYLEELEAPD
-680 GYKIDRT
+680 GYKADTT
-687 PYVFSVTADGQKI
+687 PYVFSIDADGRKI

-710 GSVTVAKTDSSGNP
+710 GSVTVAKTDSGGNP

-730 RLEYSEDGEA
+730 RLEYSEDGES
-740 WTPVFHADVPAKE
+740 WTPVFHTEVPAKE
-753 IGGCTSEGLSDGM
+753 IGGCTSESLSDGM
-766 LITGADGI
+766 LITGDDGI
-774 AVFGGLRADKNVHYR
+774 AVFGGLRAGDGILYR
-789 ITENATVNGYVLLT
+789 VTEIATVNGYMLLT
-803 EPVEIGTLP
+803 EPVELGTLP
-812 RENEE
+812 RESEE
-817 SPIYDVSVTV
+817 STIYNVSVTIS
-827 NNSPT
+827 NSPT

-839 GAGLWPVLSAGF
+839 GTGLWPVLSAGF

>member
-1 MEQPGMLPSGDF
+1 M
-13 PVRGCRGQIRAYI
+13 
-26 KRGRRN
+26 
-32 THVPDLVFPRRAAGQ
+32 
-47 SGKHTP
+47 
-53 HYGKEE
+53 
-59 NAPLKTRYKILALVL
+59 KTRYKILALTL

-88 AAEPEGNE
+88 AAEPEDGE
-96 PAEEAESSAEEV
+96 LPGTVETSEEA
-108 PEEEAAEE
+108 PEEKLAEE
-116 PEQTAP
+116 PAQTI
-122 TVPLAKAPMLKA
+122 PLAKAPMLKA

-205 IWNSFSYEQQNA
+205 VWNSFSYEQQNA

-297 TLPSFMTAVSASAPQ
+297 TLPSFMTAVSTSAPQ
-312 EELSYD
+312 EELFYD
-318 GTTYS
+318 GSTYS
-323 ITLTDTNSVIG
+323 LTLTDTNNVIG

-339 ASDAVVSVEVSG
+339 ASDTAVSVEVSG
-351 NQLILRSA
+351 NRLILRSA
-359 SPISA
+359 SPLSA

-398 AVGGMTGYLTLKANH
+398 AVGGMTGYLTLKANR

-423 DSLTGMAQGDG
+423 DGVIGTAQGDG

-439 VYGLYHSDTLIETC
+439 VYGIYHGDTLIETC

-469 EGWTIREI
+469 DGWTIREI

-482 YLLDTTVYPVPATAD
+482 YLLDTTVYPVPAAAE
-497 QLPTI
+497 QLPSI
-502 KNDLTLTVKENP
+502 KNDLSLIVKETP
-514 ILGQFSISKLAVNS
+514 IFGRLSISKLAVNS
-528 AAGTEAPETG
+528 TAGTEAPETG

-545 KSAGSYD
+545 KSVGSYD
-552 AAAESERDI
+552 AAAETERDI
-561 LTCGENGTAQSKLLP
+561 LTCGEDGTAQSKLLP

-587 WKGYAL
+587 WEGYVL
-593 DATLHEVN
+593 DTALHEVN
-601 ISSDGETVSI
+601 ISSNEETVSLAI
-611 QLRNEIFKGSLTIR
+611 RNEIFKGSLTIR

-630 TEQALLGARFRLLDN
+630 SGQALPGARFRLLDS
-645 AGNPFAEGTTDES
+645 AGSPFAEGTTDANGMLLFE
-658 GVLTFDN
+658 N
-665 LPFGDYYLEELEAPN
+665 IPFGDYYLEELEAPN

-710 GSVTVAKTDSSGNP
+710 GSVTVVKTDGSGNP

-730 RLEYSEDGEA
+730 RLEYSEDGET

-812 RENEE
+812 RENEDN
-817 SPIYDVSVTV
+817 PIYDVSVTV

-839 GAGLWPVLSAGF
+839 GTGLWPVLSAGF
-851 AAACMGLFLIIISKN
+851 AAACMGLFLIAISKN

>member
-1 MEQPGMLPSGDF
+1 MEQHGTLPSGDF

-26 KRGRRN
+26 KRERRN
-32 THVPDLVFPRRAAGQ
+32 THVPDLFFPRRAAGRIRE
-47 SGKHTP
+47 HTP

-59 NAPLKTRYKILALVL
+59 NTPLKTQYKILALVL
-74 ALLCLLSFPCPAVL
+74 ALFCLLSFPCPAVL
-88 AAEPEGNE
+88 AAEPEDGELPETTEASEEAQEEE
-96 PAEEAESSAEEV
+96 PAK
-108 PEEEAAEE
+108 E
-116 PEQTAP
+116 PEQTI
-122 TVPLAKAPMLKA
+122 PLAKAPMLKA

-193 AHGDVLRSDVID
+193 AHGDVLHSDVID
-205 IWNSFSYEQQNA
+205 VWNSFSYEQQNA

-223 CGRAGNSSNL
+223 CGRAGNSTNL

-250 FITGARQPS
+250 FVTGARQPS
-259 PPYARGND
+259 PPYTRGND

-297 TLPSFMTAVSASAPQ
+297 TLPSFMTAVSTTAPQ

-323 ITLTDTNSVIG
+323 ITLTDTNNVIG

-339 ASDAVVSVEVSG
+339 ASDTVVSVEVSG
-351 NQLILRSA
+351 SRLILRSA
-359 SPISA
+359 SPLSA
-364 PVTVVATRNSAYTA
+364 SATVVATRNSAYTA

-398 AVGGMTGYLTLKANH
+398 AVGGMTGYLTLKANR

-423 DSLTGMAQGDG
+423 DGITGTAQGDG

-439 VYGLYHSDTLIETC
+439 VYGLYNRDTLIETC

-482 YLLDTTVYPVPATAD
+482 YLLDTTVYPVPTAAD

-502 KNDLTLTVKENP
+502 KNDLSLTVKETP
-514 ILGQFSISKLAVNS
+514 ILGRLSISKLAVNS
-528 AAGTEAPETG
+528 TAGTEVPESG
-538 ATFEVFP
+538 ASFEVFL

-561 LTCGENGTAQSKLLP
+561 LTCGEDGTAQSKLLP
-576 YGVYIVRQLSG
+576 YGIYIVRQLSG
-587 WKGYAL
+587 WEGYVL
-593 DATLHEVN
+593 DTTLHEVN
-601 ISSDGETVSI
+601 ITSDGETVSLSI
-611 QLRNEIFKGSLTIR
+611 RNEIYKGSLTIQ

-630 TEQALLGARFRLLDN
+630 SGQALPDARFRLLDST
-645 AGNPFAEGTTDES
+645 GNPFAEGMTDANGILLFE
-658 GVLTFDN
+658 N
-665 LPFGDYYLEELEAPN
+665 IPFGDYYLEELEAPD
-680 GYKIDRT
+680 GYKADTT

-730 RLEYSEDGEA
+730 RLEYSEDGET
-740 WTPVFHADVPAKE
+740 WTPVFHNGTPAKE
-753 IGGCTSEGLSDGM
+753 LGGCTSEGLSDGM

-774 AVFGGLRADKNVHYR
+774 AIFDGLRADKNVRYR
-789 ITENATVNGYVLLT
+789 ITEIATVNGYVLLT

-812 RENEE
+812 RESEE
-817 SPIYDVSVTV
+817 STIYDVSVTV
-827 NNSPT
+827 SNSPT
-832 YLLPMTG
+832 YFLPMTG
-839 GAGLWPVLSAGF
+839 GTGLWPVLSAGF
-851 AAACMGLFLIIISKN
+851 AAACIGLFLIAISKN

>member
-1 MEQPGMLPSGDF
+1 MEQHGTLPSGDF

-32 THVPDLVFPRRAAGQ
+32 THVPDLVFPRSAAGRIRE
-47 SGKHTP
+47 HTP

-59 NAPLKTRYKILALVL
+59 NTPLKTRYKILALIL

-88 AAEPEGNE
+88 AAEPEGD
-96 PAEEAESSAEEV
+96 ESV
-108 PEEEAAEE
+108 EEAAPSAEDVQEE
-116 PEQTAP
+116 EGAEQPEL
-122 TVPLAKAPMLKA
+122 TVPLTKAPMLKA

-205 IWNSFSYEQQNA
+205 VWNSFSYEQQNA

-223 CGRAGNSSNL
+223 CGRAGNSTNL

-250 FITGARQPS
+250 FVTSARQPS
-259 PPYARGND
+259 PPYTRGND

-297 TLPSFMTAVSASAPQ
+297 TLPSFMTAVSTTAPQ
-312 EELSYD
+312 EELPYD
-318 GTTYS
+318 GSTYS
-323 ITLTDTNSVIG
+323 LTLTDTNNVIG

-339 ASDAVVSVEVSG
+339 ASDTAVSVEVSG
-351 NQLILRSA
+351 NQLILRSV
-359 SPISA
+359 SPLSA
-364 PVTVVATRNSAYTA
+364 PVTVVAIRNSAYTA

-398 AVGGMTGYLTLKANH
+398 AIGGMTGYLTLKANR

-423 DSLTGMAQGDG
+423 DGITGTAQGDG
-434 TLAGA
+434 TLTGA
-439 VYGLYHSDTLIETC
+439 VYGLYHGDTLIETC

-482 YLLDTTVYPVPATAD
+482 YLLDMTVYPVPATAD

-502 KNDLTLTVKENP
+502 KNDLTLTVKETP
-514 ILGQFSISKLAVNS
+514 ILGRLSISKLAVNS
-528 AAGTEAPETG
+528 TAGTEEPEAG

-545 KSAGSYD
+545 KSACSYD
-552 AAAESERDI
+552 AATETERDI
-561 LTCGENGTAQSKLLP
+561 LTCGEDGTAQSKLLP
-576 YGVYIVRQLSG
+576 YGVYVVRQLSG
-587 WKGYAL
+587 WEGYAL

-601 ISSDGETVSI
+601 IASDGETVSLT
-611 QLRNEIFKGSLTIR
+611 LRNEIFKGSLTIQ

-630 TEQALLGARFRLLDN
+630 SGQALPGARFRLLDN
-645 AGNPFAEGTTDES
+645 AGNPFAEGTTDANGILIFE
-658 GVLTFDN
+658 N
-665 LPFGDYYLEELEAPN
+665 APFGDYYLEELEAPD
-680 GYKIDRT
+680 GYKADTT
-687 PYVFSVTADGQKI
+687 PYVFSVTADGQRI

-730 RLEYSEDGEA
+730 RLEYSEDGES

-753 IGGCTSEGLSDGM
+753 IGGCTSDGLSDGM
-766 LITGADGI
+766 LIAGDDGVAI
-774 AVFGGLRADKNVHYR
+774 FDGLRVGESVSYR
-789 ITENATVNGYVLLT
+789 ITEIATVNGYVLLT
-803 EPVEIGTLP
+803 EPVDIGTLP
-812 RENEE
+812 RESED

-827 NNSPT
+827 SNSPT

-839 GAGLWPVLSAGF
+839 GTGLWPVLSAGF
-851 AAACMGLFLIIISKN
+851 AAACMGLFLIIVSKN

>member
-1 MEQPGMLPSGDF
+1 MEQHGTLPSGDF

-32 THVPDLVFPRRAAGQ
+32 THVPDLVFPRSAAGRIYE
-47 SGKHTP
+47 HAP

-59 NAPLKTRYKILALVL
+59 NTPLKTRYKILALIL

-88 AAEPEGNE
+88 AAEPEGD
-96 PAEEAESSAEEV
+96 ESV
-108 PEEEAAEE
+108 EEAAPSAEDVQEE
-116 PEQTAP
+116 EGAEQPEL
-122 TVPLAKAPMLKA
+122 TVPLTKAPMLKA

-205 IWNSFSYEQQNA
+205 VWNSFSYEQQNA

-223 CGRAGNSSNL
+223 CGRAGNSSHL

-250 FITGARQPS
+250 FVTRARQPS
-259 PPYARGND
+259 PPYTRGND

-297 TLPSFMTAVSASAPQ
+297 TLPSFMTAVSTTAPQ
-312 EELSYD
+312 EELPYD
-318 GTTYS
+318 GSTYS
-323 ITLTDTNSVIG
+323 LALTDTNNVIG

-339 ASDAVVSVEVSG
+339 ASDSAVSVEVSG
-351 NQLILRSA
+351 NQLILRSV
-359 SPISA
+359 SPLSA

-378 ASTFTPYGSTTRQD
+378 ASTFTSYGSTTRQD

-398 AVGGMTGYLTLKANH
+398 AVGGMTGYLTLKANR

-423 DSLTGMAQGDG
+423 DGLTGTAQGDG

-439 VYGLYHSDTLIETC
+439 VYGLYHGDTLIETC

-482 YLLDTTVYPVPATAD
+482 YLLDMTVYPVPATAD

-514 ILGQFSISKLAVNS
+514 ILGRFSISKLAANS

-545 KSAGSYD
+545 KSAGSYE

-576 YGVYIVRQLSG
+576 YGVYIIRQLSG
-587 WKGYAL
+587 WEGYVL
-593 DATLHEVN
+593 DTTLHEVN
-601 ISSDGETVSI
+601 ITSDGETISLSI
-611 QLRNEIFKGSLTIR
+611 RNEIYKGSLTIQ

-630 TEQALLGARFRLLDN
+630 SGQALPDARFRLLDST
-645 AGNPFAEGTTDES
+645 GNPFAEGMTDANGILLFE
-658 GVLTFDN
+658 N
-665 LPFGDYYLEELEAPN
+665 IPFGDYYLEELEAPD
-680 GYKIDRT
+680 GYKADTT

-730 RLEYSEDGEA
+730 RLEYSEDGET
-740 WTPVFHADVPAKE
+740 WMPVFHADVPAKE
-753 IGGCTSEGLSDGM
+753 IGGCTSESLSDGM
-766 LITGADGI
+766 LITGSKGI
-774 AVFGGLRADKNVHYR
+774 AVFDGLRADKNVHYR

-803 EPVEIGTLP
+803 EPVELGTLP
-812 RENEE
+812 RENEDN
-817 SPIYDVSVTV
+817 PIYDVSVTV

-851 AAACMGLFLIIISKN
+851 AAACMGLFLIAISKN

>member
-1 MEQPGMLPSGDF
+1 MEQHGTLPSGDF

-26 KRGRRN
+26 ESERRN
-32 THVPDLVFPRRAAGQ
+32 ANVPDLVFPRSAAGRIYE
-47 SGKHTP
+47 HTP

-59 NAPLKTRYKILALVL
+59 NTPLKTRYKILALTL

-88 AAEPEGNE
+88 AAEPEEGE
-96 PAEEAESSAEEV
+96 LPETAQASEDAR
-108 PEEEAAEE
+108 EEEPTEG
-116 PEQTAP
+116 PEL

-193 AHGDVLRSDVID
+193 AHGDVLRSDIID
-205 IWNSFSYEQQNA
+205 VWNSFSYEQQNA

-241 TATQMLIWE
+241 AATQMLIWE
-250 FITGARQPS
+250 FVTGARQPS
-259 PPYARGND
+259 PPYTRGND

-297 TLPSFMTAVSASAPQ
+297 TLPSFMTAVSTTAPQ

-318 GTTYS
+318 GNTYS
-323 ITLTDTNSVIG
+323 LMLTDTNNVIG

-339 ASDAVVSVEVSG
+339 ASDTAVSVEVSG
-351 NQLILRSA
+351 NRLILRSA
-359 SPISA
+359 SPLSA

-398 AVGGMTGYLTLKANH
+398 AVGGMTGYLTLKANR

-418 TVTKE
+418 SVTKE
-423 DSLTGMAQGDG
+423 DGITGTAQGDG

-439 VYGLYHSDTLIETC
+439 VYGLYHGDTLIETC
-453 TTDANGQFT
+453 TTDANGQFI

-469 EGWTIREI
+469 DGWTIREI

-482 YLLDTTVYPVPATAD
+482 YLLDTTVYPVPAAAD
-497 QLPTI
+497 QLPSI
-502 KNDLTLTVKENP
+502 KNDLTLTVKETP
-514 ILGQFSISKLAVNS
+514 ILGRLSISKLAVNS
-528 AAGTEAPETG
+528 TAGTEAPEAG
-538 ATFEVFP
+538 ASFEVFL

-552 AAAESERDI
+552 AAAETERDI
-561 LTCGENGTAQSKLLP
+561 LTCGEDGTAQSKLLP

-587 WKGYAL
+587 WEGYVL
-593 DATLHEVN
+593 DPALHEVN
-601 ISSDGETVSI
+601 LSSDGETVSLA
-611 QLRNEIFKGSLTIR
+611 LRNEIFKGSLTIQ

-630 TEQALLGARFRLLDN
+630 SGQALPGARFRLLDST
-645 AGNPFAEGTTDES
+645 GNPFAEGTTDANGMLLFE
-658 GVLTFDN
+658 N
-665 LPFGDYYLEELEAPN
+665 IPFGDYYLEELEAPN

-700 EIRRENTRIP
+700 EIQRENTRIP

-730 RLEYSEDGEA
+730 RLEYSEDGET
-740 WTPVFHADVPAKE
+740 WTPVFHNGTPAKE
-753 IGGCTSEGLSDGM
+753 IGGCTSEGLRDGT

-812 RENEE
+812 RENEDN
-817 SPIYDVSVTV
+817 PIYDVSVTV

-851 AAACMGLFLIIISKN
+851 AAACMGLFLIAISKN

>member
-1 MEQPGMLPSGDF
+1 MEQHGTLPSGDF

-32 THVPDLVFPRRAAGQ
+32 THVPDLVFPRSAAGRIRE
-47 SGKHTP
+47 HTP

-59 NAPLKTRYKILALVL
+59 NTPLKTRYKILALIL

-88 AAEPEGNE
+88 AAEPEGD
-96 PAEEAESSAEEV
+96 ESV
-108 PEEEAAEE
+108 EEAAPSAEDVQEE
-116 PEQTAP
+116 EGAEQPEL
-122 TVPLAKAPMLKA
+122 TVPLTKAPMLKA

-205 IWNSFSYEQQNA
+205 VWNSFSYEQQNA

-250 FITGARQPS
+250 FVTGARQPS
-259 PPYARGND
+259 PPYTRGND

-297 TLPSFMTAVSASAPQ
+297 TLPGFMTAVSTTAPQ
-312 EELSYD
+312 EELPYD
-318 GTTYS
+318 GSTYS
-323 ITLTDTNSVIG
+323 LTLTDTNNVIG

-339 ASDAVVSVEVSG
+339 ASDTAVSVEVSG
-351 NQLILRSA
+351 NQLILRSV
-359 SPISA
+359 SPLSA
-364 PVTVVATRNSAYTA
+364 PVTVVAIRNSAYTA

-398 AVGGMTGYLTLKANH
+398 AIGGMTGYLTLKANR

-423 DSLTGMAQGDG
+423 DGITGTAQGDG
-434 TLAGA
+434 TLTGA
-439 VYGLYHSDTLIETC
+439 VYGLYHGDTLIETC

-482 YLLDTTVYPVPATAD
+482 YLLDMMVYPVPAATD
-497 QLPTI
+497 QLPSI

-514 ILGQFSISKLAVNS
+514 ILGRFSISKLAVNS
-528 AAGTEAPETG
+528 AAGAKAPEAG
-538 ATFEVFP
+538 ASFEVFL

-587 WKGYAL
+587 WEGYAL
-593 DATLHEVN
+593 DTTRHEVN

-625 KVDKD
+625 KVDMD

-665 LPFGDYYLEELEAPN
+665 IHFGDYYLEELEAPD
-680 GYKIDRT
+680 GYKADTT

-710 GSVTVAKTDSSGNP
+710 GSVTVAKTDSGGNP

-730 RLEYSEDGEA
+730 RLEYSEDGET
-740 WTPVFHADVPAKE
+740 WTPVFHTDVPTKE
-753 IGGCTSEGLSDGM
+753 IGGCTSEDLSDGT
-766 LITGADGI
+766 LITGADGV
-774 AVFGGLRADKNVHYR
+774 AVFDGLRAGDGVMYR
-789 ITENATVNGYVLLT
+789 VTEIAAVNGYVLLT
-803 EPVEIGTLP
+803 EPVELGTLP
-812 RENEE
+812 RESEE
-817 SPIYDVSVTV
+817 STIYNVSVTIS
-827 NNSPT
+827 NSPT

-839 GAGLWPVLSAGF
+839 GTGLWPVLSAGF
-851 AAACMGLFLIIISKN
+851 AAACMGLFLIAISKN
-866 KRRDCMQ
+866 KRRDGMQ

>member
-1 MEQPGMLPSGDF
+1 MEQRGTLPSGDF
-13 PVRGCRGQIRAYI
+13 PVLGCRGQIRAYI
-26 KRGRRN
+26 KRGRRD
-32 THVPDLVFPRRAAGQ
+32 TYVPNLVFPRRAAGRIRE
-47 SGKHTP
+47 HTP

-59 NAPLKTRYKILALVL
+59 NTPLKTRYKILALVL

-88 AAEPEGNE
+88 AAEPEGD
-96 PAEEAESSAEEV
+96 ESV
-108 PEEEAAEE
+108 EEAAPSAENVQEE
-116 PEQTAP
+116 EGAEQPEQTI
-122 TVPLAKAPMLKA
+122 PLAKAPMLKA

-205 IWNSFSYEQQNA
+205 VWNSFSYEQQNA

-223 CGRAGNSSNL
+223 CGRAGNSSHL

-250 FITGARQPS
+250 FVTGARQPS
-259 PPYARGND
+259 PPYTRGND

-297 TLPSFMTAVSASAPQ
+297 TLPSFMTAVSTTAPQ
-312 EELSYD
+312 EELPYD
-318 GTTYS
+318 GSTYS
-323 ITLTDTNSVIG
+323 LTLTDTNNVIG

-339 ASDAVVSVEVSG
+339 ASDTAVSVEVSG

-359 SPISA
+359 SPLSA

-398 AVGGMTGYLTLKANH
+398 AMGGMTGYLTLKANH

-423 DSLTGMAQGDG
+423 DGLTGTAQGDG

-439 VYGLYHSDTLIETC
+439 VYGLYHGDTLIETC

-545 KSAGSYD
+545 KSVGSYE

-576 YGVYIVRQLSG
+576 YGVYIIRQLSG
-587 WKGYAL
+587 WEGYVL
-593 DATLHEVN
+593 DTTLHEVN
-601 ISSDGETVSI
+601 ITSDGETVSLSI
-611 QLRNEIFKGSLTIR
+611 RNEIYKGSLTIQ

-630 TEQALLGARFRLLDN
+630 SGQALPDARFRLLDST
-645 AGNPFAEGTTDES
+645 GNPFAEGMTDANGILLFE
-658 GVLTFDN
+658 N
-665 LPFGDYYLEELEAPN
+665 IPFGDYYLEELEAPD
-680 GYKIDRT
+680 GYKADTT

-710 GSVTVAKTDSSGNP
+710 GSVTVAKTDSGGNP

-730 RLEYSEDGEA
+730 RLEYSEDGEI

-753 IGGCTSEGLSDGM
+753 IGGCISESLSDGM
-766 LITGADGI
+766 LITGDDGI
-774 AVFGGLRADKNVHYR
+774 AVFGGLRAGDGILYR
-789 ITENATVNGYVLLT
+789 VTEIATVNGYVLLT
-803 EPVEIGTLP
+803 EPVELGTLP
-812 RENEE
+812 RESEE
-817 SPIYDVSVTV
+817 STIYNVSVTIS
-827 NNSPT
+827 NSPT

-839 GAGLWPVLSAGF
+839 GTGLWPVLSAGF
-851 AAACMGLFLIIISKN
+851 AAACMGLFLIIVSKN

>member
-1 MEQPGMLPSGDF
+1 MEQPGTLPSGDF

-26 KRGRRN
+26 KKGRRD
-32 THVPDLVFPRRAAGQ
+32 THVPDLVFSRSTAGQ
-47 SGKHTP
+47 SGRHTP

-59 NAPLKTRYKILALVL
+59 NTPLKTRYKILALIL

-88 AAEPEGNE
+88 AAEPENGGL
-96 PAEEAESSAEEV
+96 P
-108 PEEEAAEE
+108 EAAEASEEAQEEEPAKE
-116 PEQTAP
+116 PEQTI
-122 TVPLAKAPMLKA
+122 PLSKAPMLKA

-205 IWNSFSYEQQNA
+205 VWNSFSYEQQNA

-223 CGRAGNSSNL
+223 CGRAGNSSHL

-250 FITGARQPS
+250 FVTGARQPS
-259 PPYARGND
+259 PPYTRGND

-297 TLPSFMTAVSASAPQ
+297 TLPSFMSAVSTTAPQ
-312 EELSYD
+312 EELPYD
-318 GTTYS
+318 GSTYS
-323 ITLTDTNSVIG
+323 LTLTDTNNVIG

-339 ASDAVVSVEVSG
+339 ASDTAVSVEVSG
-351 NQLILRSA
+351 NQLILRSV
-359 SPISA
+359 SPLSA
-364 PVTVVATRNSAYTA
+364 PVTVVAIRNSAYTA

-398 AVGGMTGYLTLKANH
+398 AVGGMTGYLTLKANR
-413 KEFRI
+413 KEFRVA
-418 TVTKE
+418 VTKE
-423 DSLTGMAQGDG
+423 DGITGTAQGDG
-434 TLAGA
+434 TLTGA

-469 EGWTIREI
+469 DGWTFREI
-477 APSPG
+477 VPSPG
-482 YLLDTTVYPVPATAD
+482 YLLDTTVYPIPAAAD
-497 QLPTI
+497 QLPSI
-502 KNDLTLTVKENP
+502 KNDLSLTVKETP
-514 ILGQFSISKLAVNS
+514 ILGRLSISKLAVNS

-538 ATFEVFP
+538 ASFEVFL
-545 KSAGSYD
+545 KAAGSYD
-552 AAAESERDI
+552 AAAEAERDI
-561 LTCGENGTAQSKLLP
+561 LTCGEDGTAQSKLLP
-576 YGVYIVRQLSG
+576 YGVYLVRQLSG
-587 WKGYAL
+587 WEGYVL
-593 DATLHEVN
+593 DTTLHEMN
-601 ISSDGETVSI
+601 ITSDGETVSI
-611 QLRNEIFKGSLTIR
+611 QLRNEIFKGSLTIQ

-630 TEQALLGARFRLLDN
+630 SGQALPGARFRLLDS
-645 AGNPFAEGTTDES
+645 AGSPFAEGTTDEN
-658 GVLTFDN
+658 GILVFEN
-665 LPFGDYYLEELEAPN
+665 IPFGDYYLEELEAPD
-680 GYKIDRT
+680 GYKVDTT

-730 RLEYSEDGEA
+730 RLEYSEDGET
-740 WTPVFHADVPAKE
+740 WTPVFHSDTPAKE
-753 IGGCTSEGLSDGM
+753 IGGCTSDGLSDGT
-766 LITGADGI
+766 LITGVEGR
-774 AVFGGLRADKNVHYR
+774 AVFDGLRAGEGVFYR
-789 ITENATVNGYVLLT
+789 VTEIATVNGYMLLT

-812 RENEE
+812 RESEE
-817 SPIYDVSVTV
+817 STIYDVSVTV
-827 NNSPT
+827 SNAPT

-839 GAGLWPVLSAGF
+839 GTGLWPVLSAGF
-851 AAACMGLFLIIISKN
+851 AAACMGLFLIAISKN

>member
-1 MEQPGMLPSGDF
+1 M
-13 PVRGCRGQIRAYI
+13 
-26 KRGRRN
+26 
-32 THVPDLVFPRRAAGQ
+32 
-47 SGKHTP
+47 
-53 HYGKEE
+53 
-59 NAPLKTRYKILALVL
+59 KTRYKILALIL

-88 AAEPEGNE
+88 AAEPENGGL
-96 PAEEAESSAEEV
+96 P
-108 PEEEAAEE
+108 EAAEASEEAQEEEPAKE
-116 PEQTAP
+116 PEQTI
-122 TVPLAKAPMLKA
+122 PLSKAPMLKA

-205 IWNSFSYEQQNA
+205 VWNSFSYEQQNA

-223 CGRAGNSSNL
+223 CGRAGNSSHL

-250 FITGARQPS
+250 FVTGARQPS
-259 PPYARGND
+259 PPYTRGND

-297 TLPSFMTAVSASAPQ
+297 TLPSFMSAVSTTAPQ
-312 EELSYD
+312 EELPYD
-318 GTTYS
+318 GSTYS
-323 ITLTDTNSVIG
+323 LTLTDTNNVIG

-339 ASDAVVSVEVSG
+339 ASDTAVSVEVSG
-351 NQLILRSA
+351 NQLILRSV
-359 SPISA
+359 SPLSA
-364 PVTVVATRNSAYTA
+364 PVTVVAIRNSAYTA

-398 AVGGMTGYLTLKANH
+398 AVGGMTGYLTLKANR
-413 KEFRI
+413 KEFRVA
-418 TVTKE
+418 VTKE
-423 DSLTGMAQGDG
+423 DGITGTAQGDG
-434 TLAGA
+434 TLTGA

-469 EGWTIREI
+469 DGWTFREI
-477 APSPG
+477 VPSPG
-482 YLLDTTVYPVPATAD
+482 YLLDTTVYPIPAAAD
-497 QLPTI
+497 QLPSI
-502 KNDLTLTVKENP
+502 KNDLSLTVKETP
-514 ILGQFSISKLAVNS
+514 ILGRLSISKLAVNS

-538 ATFEVFP
+538 ASFEVFL
-545 KSAGSYD
+545 KAAGSYD
-552 AAAESERDI
+552 AAAEAERDI
-561 LTCGENGTAQSKLLP
+561 LTCGEDGTAQSKLLP
-576 YGVYIVRQLSG
+576 YGVYLVRQLSG
-587 WKGYAL
+587 WEGYVL
-593 DATLHEVN
+593 DTTLHEMN
-601 ISSDGETVSI
+601 ITSDGETVSI
-611 QLRNEIFKGSLTIR
+611 QLRNEIFKGSLTIQ

-630 TEQALLGARFRLLDN
+630 SGQALPGARFRLLDS
-645 AGNPFAEGTTDES
+645 AGSPFAEGTTDEN
-658 GVLTFDN
+658 GILVFEN
-665 LPFGDYYLEELEAPN
+665 IPFGDYYLEELEAPD
-680 GYKIDRT
+680 GYKVDTT

-730 RLEYSEDGEA
+730 RLEYSEDGET
-740 WTPVFHADVPAKE
+740 WTPVFHSDTPAKE
-753 IGGCTSEGLSDGM
+753 IGGCTSDGLSDGT
-766 LITGADGI
+766 LITGVEGR
-774 AVFGGLRADKNVHYR
+774 AVFDGLRAGEGVFYR
-789 ITENATVNGYVLLT
+789 VTEIATVNGYMLLT

-812 RENEE
+812 RESEE
-817 SPIYDVSVTV
+817 STIYDVSVTV
-827 NNSPT
+827 SNAPT

-839 GAGLWPVLSAGF
+839 GTGLWPVLSAGF
-851 AAACMGLFLIIISKN
+851 AAACMGLFLIAISKN

>member
-26 KRGRRN
+26 ESERRN
-32 THVPDLVFPRRAAGQ
+32 ANVPDLVFPRSAAGQ
-47 SGKHTP
+47 SGRHTQ

-59 NAPLKTRYKILALVL
+59 NTPLKTRYKILALIL
-74 ALLCLLSFPCPAVL
+74 ALLCLLRFPCPAVL
-88 AAEPEGNE
+88 AAEPEDGELPETAEASEEAQEEE
-96 PAEEAESSAEEV
+96 PAK
-108 PEEEAAEE
+108 E
-116 PEQTAP
+116 PEQTI
-122 TVPLAKAPMLKA
+122 PLAKAPMLKA

-205 IWNSFSYEQQNA
+205 VWNSFSYEQQNA

-223 CGRAGNSSNL
+223 CGRAGNSSHL

-250 FITGARQPS
+250 LVTGARQPS
-259 PPYARGND
+259 PPYTRGND

-297 TLPSFMTAVSASAPQ
+297 TLPSFMSAVSSSAPQ
-312 EELSYD
+312 EELSND

-323 ITLTDTNSVIG
+323 ITLTDTNNVIE

-339 ASDAVVSVEVSG
+339 ASDTVVSVAVSG

-359 SPISA
+359 SPLSA

-398 AVGGMTGYLTLKANH
+398 AVGGMTGYLTLKANR

-418 TVTKE
+418 SVTKE
-423 DSLTGMAQGDG
+423 DGITGTAQGDG

-439 VYGLYHSDTLIETC
+439 VYGLYHGDTLIETC

-462 TGYYEAG
+462 TGYYETG
-469 EGWTIREI
+469 DDWTIREI

-482 YLLDTTVYPVPATAD
+482 YLLDTTVYPVPAAAD
-497 QLPTI
+497 QLPSI
-502 KNDLTLTVKENP
+502 KNDLTQTVKENP
-514 ILGQFSISKLAVNS
+514 ILGRLSISKLAVDS
-528 AAGTEAPETG
+528 TAGTEAPE
-538 ATFEVFP
+538 AEASFEVFL

-552 AAAESERDI
+552 AAAETERDI
-561 LTCGENGTAQSKLLP
+561 LTCGEDGTAQSKMLP

-587 WKGYAL
+587 WEGYDL
-593 DATLHEVN
+593 DTTRHEVN

-630 TEQALLGARFRLLDN
+630 TEQALPGARFRLLDST
-645 AGNPFAEGTTDES
+645 GNPFAEGTTDEN
-658 GVLTFDN
+658 GILVFEN
-665 LPFGDYYLEELEAPN
+665 IPFGDYYLEELEASD
-680 GYKIDRT
+680 GYKADTT
-687 PYVFSVTADGQKI
+687 PYVFSVTTDGQRI
-700 EIRRENTRIP
+700 EVRRENTRIP

-730 RLEYSEDGEA
+730 RLEYSEDGEI
-740 WTPVFHADVPAKE
+740 WTPVLHTDVPAKE
-753 IGGCTSEGLSDGM
+753 VGGCTSDGLSDGT

-774 AVFGGLRADKNVHYR
+774 AIFNGLRAGDGVLYR
-789 ITENATVNGYVLLT
+789 VTEIATVNGYVLLT
-803 EPVEIGTLP
+803 EAVELGTLP
-812 RENEE
+812 RESEE
-817 SPIYDVSVTV
+817 STIYDVSVTV
-827 NNSPT
+827 SNAPT

-839 GAGLWPVLSAGF
+839 GTGLWPVLSAGF
-851 AAACMGLFLIIISKN
+851 AAACMGLFLISVSKN

>member
-1 MEQPGMLPSGDF
+1 M
-13 PVRGCRGQIRAYI
+13 
-26 KRGRRN
+26 
-32 THVPDLVFPRRAAGQ
+32 
-47 SGKHTP
+47 
-53 HYGKEE
+53 
-59 NAPLKTRYKILALVL
+59 KTRYKILALVL

-88 AAEPEGNE
+88 AAEPEGD
-96 PAEEAESSAEEV
+96 ESV
-108 PEEEAAEE
+108 EEAAPSAEDVQEE
-116 PEQTAP
+116 EGAEQPEL
-122 TVPLAKAPMLKA
+122 TVPLTKAPMLKA

-205 IWNSFSYEQQNA
+205 VWNSFSYEQQNA

-223 CGRAGNSSNL
+223 CGRAGNSSHL

-250 FITGARQPS
+250 FVTGARQPS

-297 TLPSFMTAVSASAPQ
+297 TLPSFMTAVSTTAPQ
-312 EELSYD
+312 EELPYD
-318 GTTYS
+318 GSTYS
-323 ITLTDTNSVIG
+323 LTLTDTNNVIG

-339 ASDAVVSVEVSG
+339 ASDTAVSVEVSG
-351 NQLILRSA
+351 NQLILRSV
-359 SPISA
+359 SPLSA
-364 PVTVVATRNSAYTA
+364 PVTVVAIRNSAYTA

-398 AVGGMTGYLTLKANH
+398 AIGGMTGYLTLKANR

-423 DSLTGMAQGDG
+423 DGITGTAQGDG
-434 TLAGA
+434 TLTGA
-439 VYGLYHSDTLIETC
+439 VYGLYHGDTLIETC

-482 YLLDTTVYPVPATAD
+482 YLLDMMVYPVPAATD
-497 QLPTI
+497 QLPSI

-514 ILGQFSISKLAVNS
+514 ILGRFSISKLAVNS

-545 KSAGSYD
+545 KSVGSYE

-576 YGVYIVRQLSG
+576 YGVYIIRQLSG
-587 WKGYAL
+587 WEGYVL
-593 DATLHEVN
+593 DTTLHEVN
-601 ISSDGETVSI
+601 ITSDGETISLSI
-611 QLRNEIFKGSLTIR
+611 RNEIYKGSLTIQ

-630 TEQALLGARFRLLDN
+630 GGQALPSARFRLLDS
-645 AGNPFAEGTTDES
+645 AGNPFAEGTTDANGIQVFE
-658 GVLTFDN
+658 N
-665 LPFGDYYLEELEAPN
+665 IPFGDYYLEELEAPD
-680 GYKIDRT
+680 GYRVDTT

-710 GSVTVAKTDSSGNP
+710 GSVTVAKTDSSRNP

-730 RLEYSEDGEA
+730 RLEYSEDGET
-740 WTPVFHADVPAKE
+740 WTPVFHTDVPAKE
-753 IGGCTSEGLSDGM
+753 IGGCTSDGLSDGM
-766 LITGADGI
+766 LITGANGI
-774 AVFGGLRADKNVHYR
+774 VVFDGLRAGDGILYR
-789 ITENATVNGYVLLT
+789 ITEIATVNGYVLLT

-827 NNSPT
+827 SNSPT

-839 GAGLWPVLSAGF
+839 GTGLWPVLSAGF
-851 AAACMGLFLIIISKN
+851 AAACMGLFLIAISKN

>member
-1 MEQPGMLPSGDF
+1 MEQHGTLPSGDF

-32 THVPDLVFPRRAAGQ
+32 THVPDLVFPRSAAGRIYE
-47 SGKHTP
+47 HTP

-59 NAPLKTRYKILALVL
+59 NTPLKTRYNILALVL

-88 AAEPEGNE
+88 AAEPEGD
-96 PAEEAESSAEEV
+96 ESV
-108 PEEEAAEE
+108 EEAAPSAEDVQEE
-116 PEQTAP
+116 EGAEQPEL
-122 TVPLAKAPMLKA
+122 TVPLTKAPMLKA

-205 IWNSFSYEQQNA
+205 VWNSFSYEQQNA

-223 CGRAGNSSNL
+223 CGRAGNSSHL

-250 FITGARQPS
+250 FVTGARQPS
-259 PPYARGND
+259 PPYTRGND

-297 TLPSFMTAVSASAPQ
+297 TLPSFMTAVSTTAPQ
-312 EELSYD
+312 EELPYD
-318 GTTYS
+318 GSTYS
-323 ITLTDTNSVIG
+323 LTLTDTNNVIG

-339 ASDAVVSVEVSG
+339 ASDTAVSVEVSG

-359 SPISA
+359 SPLSA

-423 DSLTGMAQGDG
+423 DGLTGTAQGDG

-439 VYGLYHSDTLIETC
+439 VYGLYHGDTLIETC

-482 YLLDTTVYPVPATAD
+482 YLLDMTVYPVPATAD

-545 KSAGSYD
+545 KSVGSYE

-576 YGVYIVRQLSG
+576 YGVYIIRQLSG
-587 WKGYAL
+587 WEGYVL
-593 DATLHEVN
+593 DTTMHEVN
-601 ISSDGETVSI
+601 ITSNGETVSLSI
-611 QLRNEIFKGSLTIR
+611 RNEIYKGSLTIQ

-630 TEQALLGARFRLLDN
+630 SGQALPDARFRLLDS

-710 GSVTVAKTDSSGNP
+710 GSVTVAKTDSGGNP

-730 RLEYSEDGEA
+730 RLEYSEDGET
-740 WTPVFHADVPAKE
+740 WMPVFHNGTPAKE
-753 IGGCTSEGLSDGM
+753 IGGCTSESLSDGM
-766 LITGADGI
+766 LITGSKGI
-774 AVFGGLRADKNVHYR
+774 AVFDGLRADKNVHYR

-803 EPVEIGTLP
+803 EPVELGTLP
-812 RENEE
+812 RENEDKL
-817 SPIYDVSVTV
+817 IYDVSVTV
-827 NNSPT
+827 SNSPT

-839 GAGLWPVLSAGF
+839 GTGLWPVLSAGF

>member
-26 KRGRRN
+26 KRERRDI
-32 THVPDLVFPRRAAGQ
+32 HVPDLVFPRRAAGQ
-47 SGKHTP
+47 SGRQTP
-53 HYGKEE
+53 HYGKEG
-59 NAPLKTRYKILALVL
+59 NTPLKTRYKILALVL

-88 AAEPEGNE
+88 AAEPENGGL
-96 PAEEAESSAEEV
+96 P
-108 PEEEAAEE
+108 EAAEASE
-116 PEQTAP
+116 ETQEEEPTEGPEQTA
-122 TVPLAKAPMLKA
+122 PLAKAPMLKA

-205 IWNSFSYEQQNA
+205 VWNSFSYEQQNA

-223 CGRAGNSSNL
+223 CGRAGNSSHL

-250 FITGARQPS
+250 FVTGARQPS
-259 PPYARGND
+259 PPYTRGND

-297 TLPSFMTAVSASAPQ
+297 TLPSFMTAVSTTAPQ

-318 GTTYS
+318 GNTYS
-323 ITLTDTNSVIG
+323 LMLTDTNNVIG

-339 ASDAVVSVEVSG
+339 ASDTAVSVEVSG
-351 NQLILRSA
+351 NQLILRSV
-359 SPISA
+359 SPLSA
-364 PVTVVATRNSAYTA
+364 PVTVVAIRNSAYTA
-378 ASTFTPYGSTTRQD
+378 ASTFTSYGSTTRQD

-398 AVGGMTGYLTLKANH
+398 AVGGMTGYLTLKANR

-418 TVTKE
+418 SVTKE
-423 DSLTGMAQGDG
+423 DGITGTAQGDG
-434 TLAGA
+434 ILAGA
-439 VYGLYHSDTLIETC
+439 VYGLYHGDTLIETC
-453 TTDANGQFT
+453 TTDTNGQFI

-469 EGWTIREI
+469 DDWTIREI

-497 QLPTI
+497 QLPSI
-502 KNDLTLTVKENP
+502 KNDLTLTVKETP
-514 ILGQFSISKLAVNS
+514 ILGRLSISKLAVNS
-528 AAGTEAPETG
+528 IAGTEAPEAG
-538 ATFEVFP
+538 ARFEVFR
-545 KSAGSYD
+545 KAAGSYD
-552 AAAESERDI
+552 AAAETERDI
-561 LTCGENGTAQSKLLP
+561 LTCDEDGTALSKMLP
-576 YGVYIVRQLSG
+576 YGIYIVRQLSG
-587 WKGYAL
+587 WEGYTL
-593 DATLHEVN
+593 DTTLQEAN
-601 ISSDGETVSI
+601 ITSDEETVSI
-611 QLRNEIFKGSLTIR
+611 QLRNEIFKGSLTIQ

-630 TEQALLGARFRLLDN
+630 GGQALPGARFRLLDS

-687 PYVFSVTADGQKI
+687 PYVFSVTADGQRI
-700 EIRRENTRIP
+700 EIQRENTRIP

-724 IPGAAF
+724 MPGAAF
-730 RLEYSEDGEA
+730 RLEYSEDGEI
-740 WTPVFHADVPAKE
+740 WTPVFYSDVPAKE

-774 AVFGGLRADKNVHYR
+774 AVFGGLRADKNVRYR
-789 ITENATVNGYVLLT
+789 ITEIATINGYVLLT
-803 EPVEIGTLP
+803 EPVELGTLP
-812 RENEE
+812 RESIE
-817 SPIYDVSVTV
+817 STIYDVSVTV
-827 NNSPT
+827 TNSPT

-851 AAACMGLFLIIISKN
+851 AAACMGLFLIAISKN